1 MSVTNVT
8 CKIGDKEI
16 KFETGKLALQ
26 APGAVVVTSGDTNV
40 LVTTVANETVREG
53 IDFFPLTVDVE
64 ERMYSAGKIPGGFF
78 RREGRQ
84 TEKAILACRLI
95 DRPLRPSFKEGFR
108 CETQIIATVL
118 SVDNENEYD
127 VLALNAASLGLQL
140 AGVPLDSP
148 IGAVRMSLIND
159 NWVPQASNTEL
170 EDSVFDMVIAGNL
183 NEKGEVDIVMV
194 EAGASDNAFE
204 KIDAGSKAPSEE
216 LVADGIDSSK
226 QFISELIAA
235 QAELVSKNDV
245 PVTDW
250 PLVEDFSKELKS
262 DIEDSYKS
270 EVENITSITDRKER
284 SNKQSE
290 LEEQVV
296 EKYINEEEDN
306 TKAIKLAF
314 KSLVKNVVRD
324 RVISG
329 GERLDGRS
337 PTDIREISAEIGLL
351 PTVHGSSLF
360 LRGETQ
366 VLNVTTLGMG
376 RLEQMLDTIDTV
388 TSKRYMHHYNFPPY
402 STGEAYMMR
411 GPKRREIGHGALA
424 EKALV
429 PVIPTKI
436 DFPYTIRVVSEAIS
450 SNGSTSQAS
459 VCASSL
465 SLMAAGVPIREHVAG
480 IAMGLIS
487 KDENYVTLT
496 DILGAEDALGDMDFK
511 VAGTRNVITAL
522 QLDMKIEGLPSDVLR
537 KALNQAMDARHH
549 ILDIMEDTISTPAE
563 SLSGNAPRL
572 ETVELPKD
580 KIGEVIGPKGKNIR
594 KIEEETGVSVE
605 IDDDGILT
613 LGSTEEDSLAAAKE
627 MVMLIIDPPEV
638 EVDTD
643 YDGEVVSVATYG
655 AFINILPG
663 RDGLLHISKF
673 HSEKRVKNPENVLNI
688 GDKIKVHVDSIE
700 NGKVSLSLLE
710 DLDIPEE
717 SIDTGGGNRGNRD
730 SRPRRND
737 RSGRGNSGRGNSG
750 RGNSDRGNRSSRQ
763 SDDSSKRKRVSFE
776 DEFEKGI

>member
-1 MSVTNVT
+1 MSIDNV
-8 CKIGDKEI
+8 KVNIGNAEI
-16 KFETGKLALQ
+16 GFETGKLALQ
-26 APGAVVVTSGDTNV
+26 APGSVVVTSGDTTV
-40 LVTTVANETVREG
+40 LVTTVANKSVRDG

-95 DRPLRPSFKEGFR
+95 DRPLRPSFKDGFR

-127 VLALNAASLGLQL
+127 ILALNAASLGLQL
-140 AGVPLDSP
+140 AGVPLESAV
-148 IGAVRMSLIND
+148 GAVRMSLIND
-159 NWVPQASNTEL
+159 NWVVQATNTEL
-170 EDSVFDMVIAGNL
+170 EESVFDMVVAGSL
-183 NEKGEVDIVMV
+183 NPKGEIDIVMV
-194 EAGASDNAFE
+194 EAGATDNAFN
-204 KIDAGSKAPSEE
+204 KIDEGSAAPSENI
-216 LVADGIDSSK
+216 VADGIDMSK
-226 QFISELIAA
+226 EFIAKLIEA
-235 QAELVSKNDV
+235 QKELVAKRDV
-245 PVTDW
+245 PEIDW
-250 PLVEDFSKELKS
+250 PIVEDYSEELKS
-262 DIEDSYKS
+262 QISEAFGSDIEAAM
-270 EVENITSITDRKER
+270 VITDRAER
-284 SNKQSE
+284 SEKQSE
-290 LEEQVV
+290 LQELAV
-296 EKYINEEEDN
+296 EKFLDEEDDN

-314 KSLVKNVVRD
+314 KSIVKNTVRD
-324 RVISG
+324 RVLSG
-329 GERLDGRS
+329 GARLDGRT
-337 PTDIREISAEIGLL
+337 PTDIRNISAEINLL

-366 VLNVTTLGMG
+366 VLNVTTLGMS

-402 STGEAYMMR
+402 STGEAYPMR

-429 PVIPTKI
+429 PVIPPKV

-487 KDENYVTLT
+487 KDDTYVTLT

-522 QLDMKIEGLPSDVLR
+522 QLDMKIEGLPADVLR

-549 ILDIMEDTISTPAE
+549 ILDIMEDTIAEPAE

-572 ETVELPKD
+572 ETIELPKD
-580 KIGEVIGPKGKNIR
+580 KIGEVIGPKGKNIK
-594 KIEEETGVSVE
+594 KIEEETGCSVE

-613 LGSTEEDSLAAAKE
+613 LGSTEEEAIAAGKE
-627 MVMLIIDPPEV
+627 MVMLIIDPPEA
-638 EVDTD
+638 EVGAE

-655 AFINILPG
+655 AFVNILPG
-663 RDGLLHISKF
+663 RDGLLHVSKF
-673 HSEKRVKNPENVLNI
+673 HSTKRVNNTESVVTV
-688 GDKIKVHVDSIE
+688 GDKIKVKVDSIE
-700 NGKVSLSLLE
+700 NGKVSLSPVE
-710 DLDIPEE
+710 DLDVPDDAVSEGNNK
-717 SIDTGGGNRGNRD
+717 SNDRRPPRNRSNNRNNRGE
-730 SRPRRND
+730 RN
-737 RSGRGNSGRGNSG
+737 SKNSGK
-750 RGNSDRGNRSSRQ
+750 SSN
-763 SDDSSKRKRVSFE
+763 RKRVSFE
-776 DEFEKGI
+776 DDFEKGL

>member
-1 MSVTNVT
+1 MSIDNV
-8 CKIGDKEI
+8 KVNIGNAEI
-16 KFETGKLALQ
+16 GFETGKLALQ
-26 APGAVVVTSGDTNV
+26 APGSVVVTSGDTTV
-40 LVTTVANETVREG
+40 LVTTVANKSVRDG

-95 DRPLRPSFKEGFR
+95 DRPLRPSFKDGFR

-127 VLALNAASLGLQL
+127 ILALNAASLGLQL
-140 AGVPLDSP
+140 AGVPLESAV
-148 IGAVRMSLIND
+148 GAVRMSLIND
-159 NWVPQASNTEL
+159 NWVVQATNTEL
-170 EDSVFDMVIAGNL
+170 EESVFDMVVAGSL
-183 NEKGEVDIVMV
+183 NPKGEIDIVMV
-194 EAGASDNAFE
+194 EAGATDNAFN
-204 KIDAGSKAPSEE
+204 KIDEGSAAPSENI
-216 LVADGIDSSK
+216 VADGIDMSK
-226 QFISELIAA
+226 EFISKLIEA
-235 QAELVSKNDV
+235 QKELVSKRDV
-245 PVTDW
+245 PEIDW
-250 PLVEDFSKELKS
+250 PIIEDYSEELKS
-262 DIEDSYKS
+262 QISEAFGSDIEAAMAL
-270 EVENITSITDRKER
+270 TDRSER
-284 SNKQSE
+284 SEKQSE
-290 LEEQVV
+290 LEEQAV
-296 EKYINEEEDN
+296 EKFLDEEDDN

-314 KSLVKNVVRD
+314 KSIVKNTVRD
-324 RVISG
+324 RVLSG
-329 GERLDGRS
+329 GARLDGRT
-337 PTDIREISAEIGLL
+337 PTDIRNISAEINLL

-366 VLNVTTLGMG
+366 VLNVTTLGMS

-402 STGEAYMMR
+402 STGEAYPMR

-429 PVIPTKI
+429 PVIPPKV

-487 KDENYVTLT
+487 KDDTYVTLT

-522 QLDMKIEGLPSDVLR
+522 QLDMKIEGLPADVLR

-549 ILDIMEDTISTPAE
+549 ILDIMEDTIAEPAE

-572 ETVELPKD
+572 ETIELPKD
-580 KIGEVIGPKGKNIR
+580 KIGEVIGPKGKNIK
-594 KIEEETGVSVE
+594 KIEEETGCSVE

-613 LGSTEEDSLAAAKE
+613 LGSTEEEAIAAGKE
-627 MVMLIIDPPEV
+627 MVMLIIDPPEA
-638 EVDTD
+638 EVGAE

-655 AFINILPG
+655 AFI
-663 RDGLLHISKF
+663 
-673 HSEKRVKNPENVLNI
+673 
-688 GDKIKVHVDSIE
+688 
-700 NGKVSLSLLE
+700 LSL
-710 DLDIPEE
+710 IQSP
-717 SIDTGGGNRGNRD
+717 SPRD
-730 SRPRRND
+730 SR
-737 RSGRGNSGRGNSG
+737 
-750 RGNSDRGNRSSRQ
+750 
-763 SDDSSKRKRVSFE
+763 
-776 DEFEKGI
+776 

>member
-1 MSVTNVT
+1 MSIDNV
-8 CKIGDKEI
+8 KVNIGNAEI
-16 KFETGKLALQ
+16 GFETGKLALQ
-26 APGAVVVTSGDTNV
+26 APGSVVVTSGDTTV
-40 LVTTVANETVREG
+40 LVTTVANKSVRDG

-95 DRPLRPSFKEGFR
+95 DRPLRPSFKDGFR

-127 VLALNAASLGLQL
+127 ILALNAASLGLQL
-140 AGVPLDSP
+140 AGVPLESAV
-148 IGAVRMSLIND
+148 GAVRMSLIND
-159 NWVPQASNTEL
+159 NWVVQATNIEL
-170 EDSVFDMVIAGNL
+170 EESVFDMVVAGSL
-183 NEKGEVDIVMV
+183 NPKGEIDIVMV
-194 EAGASDNAFE
+194 EAGATDNAFN
-204 KIDAGSKAPSEE
+204 KIDEGSAAPTENI
-216 LVADGIDSSK
+216 VADGIDMSK
-226 QFISELIAA
+226 EFISKLIEA
-235 QAELVSKNDV
+235 QKELVAKRDV
-245 PVTDW
+245 PEIDW
-250 PLVEDFSKELKS
+250 PIIEDYSEELKS
-262 DIEDSYKS
+262 QISEAFGSDIE
-270 EVENITSITDRKER
+270 TAMAITDRSER
-284 SNKQSE
+284 SEKQSE
-290 LEEQVV
+290 LENQAV
-296 EKYINEEEDN
+296 EKFLDEEEDN

-314 KSLVKNVVRD
+314 KSIVKNTVRD
-324 RVISG
+324 RVLSG
-329 GERLDGRS
+329 GARLDGRT
-337 PTDIREISAEIGLL
+337 PTDIRNISAEINLL

-366 VLNVTTLGMG
+366 VLNVTTLGMS

-402 STGEAYMMR
+402 STGEAYPMR

-429 PVIPTKI
+429 PVVPPKV

-487 KDENYVTLT
+487 KDDTYVTLT

-522 QLDMKIEGLPSDVLR
+522 QLDMKIEGLPADVLR

-549 ILDIMEDTISTPAE
+549 ILDIMEDTISEPAE

-572 ETVELPKD
+572 ETIELPKD
-580 KIGEVIGPKGKNIR
+580 KIGEVIGPKGKNIK
-594 KIEEETGVSVE
+594 KIEEETGCSVE

-613 LGSTEEDSLAAAKE
+613 LGSTEEDAIAAGKE
-627 MVMLIIDPPEV
+627 MVMMIIDPPEAEVGV
-638 EVDTD
+638 E

-663 RDGLLHISKF
+663 RDGLLHVSKF
-673 HSEKRVKNPENVLNI
+673 HSSKRVNNTEAVVSV
-688 GDKIKVHVDSIE
+688 GDKIRVNVDSIE
-700 NGKVSLSLLE
+700 NGKVSLSPIE
-710 DLDIPEE
+710 DLEIPEE
-717 SIDTGGGNRGNRD
+717 AEGGESNNSRDRKPSRSRNGNRNGRDKKSDNRGKP
-730 SRPRRND
+730 SN
-737 RSGRGNSGRGNSG
+737 
-750 RGNSDRGNRSSRQ
+750 
-763 SDDSSKRKRVSFE
+763 RKRVSFE
-776 DEFEKGI
+776 DDFEKGI

>member
-1 MSVTNVT
+1 MSIDNV
-8 CKIGDKEI
+8 KVNIGNSEI
-16 KFETGKLALQ
+16 GFETGKLALQ
-26 APGAVVVTSGDTNV
+26 APGSVVVTSGDTTV
-40 LVTTVANETVREG
+40 LVTTVANKSVRDG

-95 DRPLRPSFKEGFR
+95 DRPLRPSFKDGFR

-127 VLALNAASLGLQL
+127 ILALNAASLGLQL
-140 AGVPLDSP
+140 AGVPLESAV
-148 IGAVRMSLIND
+148 GAVRMSLIND
-159 NWVPQASNTEL
+159 NWVVQATNSEL
-170 EDSVFDMVIAGNL
+170 EDSVFDMVVAGSL
-183 NEKGEVDIVMV
+183 NPKGEIDIVMV
-194 EAGASDNAFE
+194 EAGATDNAFA
-204 KIDAGSKAPSEE
+204 KIDEGSAAPSENI
-216 LVADGIDSSK
+216 VADGIDMSK
-226 QFISELIAA
+226 EFISKLIEA
-235 QAELVSKNDV
+235 QKELVAKRDV
-245 PVTDW
+245 PEVDW
-250 PLVEDFSKELKS
+250 PIIEDYSEELKS
-262 DIEDSYKS
+262 QISEAFGSDIE
-270 EVENITSITDRKER
+270 TAMAITDRSER
-284 SNKQSE
+284 SEKQSE
-290 LEEQVV
+290 LQELAV
-296 EKYINEEEDN
+296 EKFLDEEDDN

-314 KSLVKNVVRD
+314 KSIVKNTVRD
-324 RVISG
+324 RVLSG
-329 GERLDGRS
+329 GARLDGRT
-337 PTDIREISAEIGLL
+337 PTDIRNISAEINLL

-366 VLNVTTLGMG
+366 VLNVTTLGMS

-402 STGEAYMMR
+402 STGEAYPMR

-429 PVIPTKI
+429 PVIPPKV

-487 KDENYVTLT
+487 KDDTYVTLT

-522 QLDMKIEGLPSDVLR
+522 QLDMKIEGLPADVLR

-549 ILDIMEDTISTPAE
+549 ILDIMEDTIAEPAE

-572 ETVELPKD
+572 ETIDLPKD
-580 KIGEVIGPKGKNIR
+580 KIGEVIGPKGKNIK
-594 KIEEETGVSVE
+594 KIEEETGCSVE

-613 LGSTEEDSLAAAKE
+613 LGSTEEEAIAAGKE
-627 MVMLIIDPPEV
+627 MVMLIIDPPEA
-638 EVDTD
+638 EVGAE

-663 RDGLLHISKF
+663 RDGLLHVSRF
-673 HSEKRVKNPENVLNI
+673 HSSKRVNNTEAVVSV
-688 GDKIKVHVDSIE
+688 GDKIKVTVDSIE
-700 NGKVSLSLLE
+700 NGKVSLSPVE
-710 DLDIPEE
+710 DLEIPEE
-717 SIDTGGGNRGNRD
+717 AEGGDSKNSRDRKPSRSRNGNRNGRD
-730 SRPRRND
+730 KK
-737 RSGRGNSGRGNSG
+737 
-750 RGNSDRGNRSSRQ
+750 SDNGGKSSN
-763 SDDSSKRKRVSFE
+763 RKRVSFE
-776 DEFEKGI
+776 DEFEKGL

>member
-1 MSVTNVT
+1 MSIDNV
-8 CKIGDKEI
+8 KVSIGNSEI
-16 KFETGKLALQ
+16 VFETGKLALQ
-26 APGAVVVTSGDTNV
+26 APGSVVVTSGETNV
-40 LVTTVANETVREG
+40 LVTTVANKSVREG

-95 DRPLRPSFKEGFR
+95 DRPLRPSFKDGFR

-127 VLALNAASLGLQL
+127 ILALNAASLGLQL
-140 AGVPLDSP
+140 AGVPLESAV
-148 IGAVRMSLIND
+148 GAVRMSLIND
-159 NWVPQASNTEL
+159 NWVVQATNTEI
-170 EDSVFDMVIAGNL
+170 EESVFNMVVAGSL
-183 NEKGEVDIVMV
+183 NSKGEVDIVMV
-194 EAGASDNAFE
+194 EAGASDDAFE
-204 KIDAGSKAPSEE
+204 KIDNGSTAPSENI
-216 LVADGIDSSK
+216 VADGIDLSK
-226 QFISELIAA
+226 EHISKLIEA
-235 QAELVSKNDV
+235 QKELVSKRDI
-245 PVTDW
+245 PVVDW
-250 PLVEDFSKELKS
+250 PIVEDYPEELKTKIT
-262 DIEDSYKS
+262 DEYS
-270 EVENITSITDRKER
+270 EKVDSITALTDRSER
-284 SNKQSE
+284 SEKQSE
-290 LEEQVV
+290 LQDEVIQKFLDDET
-296 EKYINEEEDN
+296 DN

-314 KSLVKNVVRD
+314 KSLVKSTVRN
-324 RVISG
+324 RVLTG
-329 GERLDGRS
+329 GPRLDGRT
-337 PTDIREISAEIGLL
+337 PTDIRNISSEIDLL

-366 VLNVTTLGMG
+366 VLNVTTLGMS

-402 STGEAYMMR
+402 STGEAYPMR

-429 PVIPTKI
+429 PVIPPKI

-487 KDENYVTLT
+487 KDDSYVTLT

-537 KALNQAMDARHH
+537 GALNQAMDARHH
-549 ILDIMEDTISTPAE
+549 ILDIMEDTIAEPAE

-572 ETVELPKD
+572 ETIELPKD

-594 KIEEETGVSVE
+594 KIEEETGCSVE

-613 LGSTEEDSLAAAKE
+613 LGSTEEDAITAGKE
-627 MVMLIIDPPEV
+627 MVMLIIDPPEA
-638 EVDTD
+638 EVGAE

-655 AFINILPG
+655 AFVNILPG
-663 RDGLLHISKF
+663 RDGLLHVSKF
-673 HSEKRVKNPENVLNI
+673 HSSKRVKNTEAVVKN
-688 GDKIKVHVDSIE
+688 GDKIKVKVDSIE
-700 NGKVSLSLLE
+700 NGKVSLSPVE
-710 DLDIPEE
+710 DLDIPDDAVGE
-717 SIDTGGGNRGNRD
+717 SKGNSGDRKP
-730 SRPRRND
+730 SRPRN
-737 RSGRGNSGRGNSG
+737 
-750 RGNSDRGNRSSRQ
+750 GNRNNRSEKKTENNNKSSN
-763 SDDSSKRKRVSFE
+763 RKRVSFE
-776 DEFEKGI
+776 DEFEKGL

>member
-1 MSVTNVT
+1 MSIDNV
-8 CKIGDKEI
+8 KVNIGNAEI
-16 KFETGKLALQ
+16 GFETGKLALQ
-26 APGAVVVTSGDTNV
+26 APGSVVVTSGDTTV
-40 LVTTVANETVREG
+40 LVTTVANKSVRDG

-95 DRPLRPSFKEGFR
+95 DRPLRPSFKDGFR

-127 VLALNAASLGLQL
+127 ILALNAASLGLQL
-140 AGVPLDSP
+140 AGVPLESAV
-148 IGAVRMSLIND
+148 GAVRMSLIND
-159 NWVPQASNTEL
+159 NWVVQATNTEL
-170 EDSVFDMVIAGNL
+170 EESVFDMVVAGSL
-183 NEKGEVDIVMV
+183 NPKGEIDIVMV
-194 EAGASDNAFE
+194 EAGATDNAFN
-204 KIDAGSKAPSEE
+204 KIDEGSAAPSENI
-216 LVADGIDSSK
+216 VADGIDMSK
-226 QFISELIAA
+226 EFISKLIEA
-235 QAELVSKNDV
+235 QKELVAKRDV
-245 PVTDW
+245 PEIDW
-250 PLVEDFSKELKS
+250 PIVEDYSEELKS
-262 DIEDSYKS
+262 QISEAFGSDIEAAM
-270 EVENITSITDRKER
+270 VITDRAER
-284 SNKQSE
+284 SEKQSE
-290 LEEQVV
+290 LQELAV
-296 EKYINEEEDN
+296 EKFLDEEDDN

-314 KSLVKNVVRD
+314 KSIVKNTVRD
-324 RVISG
+324 RVLSG
-329 GERLDGRS
+329 GARLDGRT
-337 PTDIREISAEIGLL
+337 PTDIRNISAEINLL

-366 VLNVTTLGMG
+366 VLNVTTLGMS

-402 STGEAYMMR
+402 STGEAYPMR

-429 PVIPTKI
+429 PVIPPKV

-487 KDENYVTLT
+487 KDDTYVTLT

-522 QLDMKIEGLPSDVLR
+522 QLDMKIEGLPADVLR

-549 ILDIMEDTISTPAE
+549 ILDIMEDTIAEPAE

-572 ETVELPKD
+572 ETIELPKD
-580 KIGEVIGPKGKNIR
+580 KIGEVIGPKGKNIK
-594 KIEEETGVSVE
+594 KIEEETGCSVE

-613 LGSTEEDSLAAAKE
+613 LGSTEEEAIAAGKE
-627 MVMLIIDPPEV
+627 MVMLIIDPPEA
-638 EVDTD
+638 EVGAE

-655 AFINILPG
+655 AFVNILPG
-663 RDGLLHISKF
+663 RDGLLHVSKF
-673 HSEKRVKNPENVLNI
+673 HSTKRVNNTESVVTV
-688 GDKIKVHVDSIE
+688 GDQIKVNVDSSE
-700 NGKVSLSLLE
+700 NGKVSLSPVE
-710 DLDIPEE
+710 DLDVPDDAVSE
-717 SIDTGGGNRGNRD
+717 GNNK
-730 SRPRRND
+730 SND
-737 RSGRGNSGRGNSG
+737 RRPPRNRSNNRNNKGERNSKNSGK
-750 RGNSDRGNRSSRQ
+750 SSN
-763 SDDSSKRKRVSFE
+763 RKRVSFE
-776 DEFEKGI
+776 DDFEKGL

>member
-1 MSVTNVT
+1 MSIDNV
-8 CKIGDKEI
+8 KVNIGNAEI
-16 KFETGKLALQ
+16 GFETGKLALQ
-26 APGAVVVTSGDTNV
+26 APGSVVVTSGDTTV
-40 LVTTVANETVREG
+40 LVTTVANKSVRDG

-95 DRPLRPSFKEGFR
+95 DRPLRPSFKDGFR

-127 VLALNAASLGLQL
+127 ILALNAASLGLQL
-140 AGVPLDSP
+140 AGVPLESAV
-148 IGAVRMSLIND
+148 GAVRMSLIND
-159 NWVPQASNTEL
+159 NWVVQATNTEL
-170 EDSVFDMVIAGNL
+170 EESVFDMVVAGSL
-183 NEKGEVDIVMV
+183 NPKGEIDIVMV
-194 EAGASDNAFE
+194 EAGATDNAFN
-204 KIDAGSKAPSEE
+204 KIDEGSAAPSENI
-216 LVADGIDSSK
+216 VDDGIDKSK
-226 QFISELIAA
+226 EFISKLIEA
-235 QAELVSKNDV
+235 QKELVDQRDV
-245 PVTDW
+245 PEIDW
-250 PLVEDFSKELKS
+250 PIVEDYSEELKS
-262 DIEDSYKS
+262 QISDAFGSDIETA
-270 EVENITSITDRKER
+270 VALTDRSER
-284 SNKQSE
+284 SEKQSE
-290 LEEQVV
+290 LEELAV
-296 EKYINEEEDN
+296 EKFLDEEDDN

-314 KSLVKNVVRD
+314 KSIVKNTVRD
-324 RVISG
+324 RVLSG
-329 GERLDGRS
+329 GARLDGRT
-337 PTDIREISAEIGLL
+337 PTDIRNISAEINLL

-366 VLNVTTLGMG
+366 VLNVTTLGMS

-402 STGEAYMMR
+402 STGEAYPMR

-429 PVIPTKI
+429 PVIPPKV

-487 KDENYVTLT
+487 KDDTYVTLT

-522 QLDMKIEGLPSDVLR
+522 QLDMKIEGLPANVLR

-549 ILDIMEDTISTPAE
+549 ILDIMEDTIAEPAE

-572 ETVELPKD
+572 ETIELPKD
-580 KIGEVIGPKGKNIR
+580 KIGEVIGPKGKNIK
-594 KIEEETGVSVE
+594 KIEEETGCSVE

-613 LGSTEEDSLAAAKE
+613 LGSTEEEAIAAGKE
-627 MVMLIIDPPEV
+627 MVMLIIDPPEA
-638 EVDTD
+638 EVGAE

-655 AFINILPG
+655 AFVNILPG
-663 RDGLLHISKF
+663 RDGLLHVSKF
-673 HSEKRVKNPENVLNI
+673 HSTKRVNNTESVVTV
-688 GDKIKVHVDSIE
+688 GDKIKVKVDSIE
-700 NGKVSLSLLE
+700 NGKVSLSPVE
-710 DLDIPEE
+710 DLDIPDDAVSE
-717 SIDTGGGNRGNRD
+717 GNNK
-730 SRPRRND
+730 SND
-737 RSGRGNSGRGNSG
+737 RRPPRNRSNNRNNKGERNSKNSGK
-750 RGNSDRGNRSSRQ
+750 SSN
-763 SDDSSKRKRVSFE
+763 RKRVSFE
-776 DEFEKGI
+776 DDFEKGL

>member
-8 CKIGDKEI
+8 CKIGEKEI

-26 APGAVVVTSGDTNV
+26 APGAVVVTSGETNV

-95 DRPLRPSFKEGFR
+95 DRPLRPSFNDGFR

-127 VLALNAASLGLQL
+127 VLSLNAASLGLQL

-159 NWVPQASNTEL
+159 EWVVQATNTEM
-170 EDSVFDMVIAGNL
+170 EESVFDMVIAGNL

-194 EAGASDNAFE
+194 EAGASDDAFS
-204 KIDAGSKAPSEE
+204 KIDEGSKAPTEDI
-216 LVADGIDSSK
+216 VADGIDASK
-226 QFISELIAA
+226 EYIAELIKA
-235 QAELVSKNDV
+235 QAELVSQNEV
-245 PVTDW
+245 PSIDW
-250 PLVEDFSKELKS
+250 PSVEDFSKDLKS
-262 DIEDSYKS
+262 EIEESFKS
-270 EVENITSITDRKER
+270 EVEEVTSITDRKER
-284 SNKQSE
+284 SNAQSK
-290 LEEQVV
+290 LEATVLEQFL
-296 EKYINEEEDN
+296 NEEEDN
-306 TKAIKLAF
+306 TKPIQLAF
-314 KSLVKNVVRD
+314 KSVVKNVVRD

-329 GERLDGRS
+329 GNRLDGRS
-337 PTDIREISAEIGLL
+337 PTDIRDISAEINLL
-351 PTVHGSSLF
+351 PKVHGSSLF

-487 KDENYVTLT
+487 KDETYVTLT

-549 ILDIMEDTISTPAE
+549 ILDVMEDTISEPAE

-594 KIEEETGVSVE
+594 KIEDETGVSVE
-605 IDDDGILT
+605 IDDEGVLT
-613 LGSTEEDSLAAAKE
+613 LGSTEEESLIAAKE

-638 EVDTD
+638 EVGTD
-643 YDGEVVSVATYG
+643 YEGEVVNIATFG
-655 AFINILPG
+655 AFVNLLPG
-663 RDGLLHISKF
+663 KDGLLHISKF
-673 HSEKRVKNPENVLNI
+673 HSTKRVSDPEKVLEV
-688 GDKIKVHVDSIE
+688 GQKLMVHVDSVE
-700 NGKVSLSLLE
+700 KGRVSLSLKE
-710 DLDIPEE
+710 DLDVSGDDKSE
-717 SIDTGGGNRGNRD
+717 TKKQGNNRD
-730 SRPRRND
+730 
-737 RSGRGNSGRGNSG
+737 NSN
-750 RGNSDRGNRSSRQ
+750 N
-763 SDDSSKRKRVSFE
+763 DSSKNRKRVSFE
-776 DEFEKGI
+776 DDFEKGL

>member
-1 MSVTNVT
+1 MSIDNV
-8 CKIGDKEI
+8 KVDIGKAEI
-16 KFETGKLALQ
+16 GFETGKLALQ
-26 APGAVVVTSGDTNV
+26 APGSVVVTSGDTTV
-40 LVTTVANETVREG
+40 LVTTVANKSVRDG

-95 DRPLRPSFKEGFR
+95 DRPLRPSFKDGFR

-127 VLALNAASLGLQL
+127 ILALNAASLGLQL
-140 AGVPLDSP
+140 AGVPLESAV
-148 IGAVRMSLIND
+148 GAVRMSLIND
-159 NWVPQASNTEL
+159 NWVVQATNSEL
-170 EDSVFDMVIAGNL
+170 EDSVFDMVVAGSL
-183 NEKGEVDIVMV
+183 NPKGEIDIVMV
-194 EAGASDNAFE
+194 EAGATDNAFA
-204 KIDAGSKAPSEE
+204 KIDEGSAAPSENI
-216 LVADGIDSSK
+216 VADGIDMSK
-226 QFISELIAA
+226 EFISKLIEA
-235 QAELVSKNDV
+235 QKELVAKRDV
-245 PVTDW
+245 PEIDW
-250 PLVEDFSKELKS
+250 PIIEDYSEELKS
-262 DIEDSYKS
+262 QISEAFGSDIEAAMA
-270 EVENITSITDRKER
+270 ITDRAER
-284 SNKQSE
+284 SEKQSE
-290 LEEQVV
+290 LEELAV
-296 EKYINEEEDN
+296 KKFLDEEDDN

-314 KSLVKNVVRD
+314 KSIVKNTVRD
-324 RVISG
+324 RVLSG
-329 GERLDGRS
+329 GARLDGRT
-337 PTDIREISAEIGLL
+337 PTDIRNISAEINLL

-366 VLNVTTLGMG
+366 VLNVTTLGMS

-402 STGEAYMMR
+402 STGEAYPMR

-429 PVIPTKI
+429 PVIPPKV

-487 KDENYVTLT
+487 KDDTYVTLT

-522 QLDMKIEGLPSDVLR
+522 QLDMKIEGLPADVLR

-549 ILDIMEDTISTPAE
+549 ILDIMEDTIAEPAE

-572 ETVELPKD
+572 ETIELPKD
-580 KIGEVIGPKGKNIR
+580 KIGEVIGPKGKNIK
-594 KIEEETGVSVE
+594 KIEEETGCSVE

-613 LGSTEEDSLAAAKE
+613 LGSTEEEAIAAGKE
-627 MVMLIIDPPEV
+627 MVMLIIDPPEA
-638 EVDTD
+638 EVGAE

-663 RDGLLHISKF
+663 RDGLLHVSRF
-673 HSEKRVKNPENVLNI
+673 HSSKRVNNTEAVVSV
-688 GDKIKVHVDSIE
+688 GDKIKVTVDSIE
-700 NGKVSLSLLE
+700 NGKVSLSPVE
-710 DLDIPEE
+710 DLEIPEE
-717 SIDTGGGNRGNRD
+717 AEGGDSKNSRDRKPSRSRNGNRNGRD
-730 SRPRRND
+730 KK
-737 RSGRGNSGRGNSG
+737 
-750 RGNSDRGNRSSRQ
+750 SDNGGKSSN
-763 SDDSSKRKRVSFE
+763 RKRVSFE
-776 DEFEKGI
+776 DEFEKGL

>member
-1 MSVTNVT
+1 MSIDNV
-8 CKIGDKEI
+8 KVDIGKAEI
-16 KFETGKLALQ
+16 GFETGKLALQ
-26 APGAVVVTSGDTNV
+26 APGSVVVTSGDTTV
-40 LVTTVANETVREG
+40 LVTTVANKSVRDG

-95 DRPLRPSFKEGFR
+95 DRPLRPSFKDGFR

-127 VLALNAASLGLQL
+127 ILALNAASLGLQL
-140 AGVPLDSP
+140 AGVPLESAV
-148 IGAVRMSLIND
+148 GAVRMSLIND
-159 NWVPQASNTEL
+159 NWVVQATNSEL
-170 EDSVFDMVIAGNL
+170 EDSVFDMVVAGSL
-183 NEKGEVDIVMV
+183 NPKGEIDIVMV
-194 EAGASDNAFE
+194 EAGATDNAFA
-204 KIDAGSKAPSEE
+204 KIDEGSAAPSENI
-216 LVADGIDSSK
+216 VADGIDMSK
-226 QFISELIAA
+226 EFISKLIEA
-235 QAELVSKNDV
+235 QKELVAKRDV
-245 PVTDW
+245 PEIEW
-250 PLVEDFSKELKS
+250 PIIEDYSEELKS
-262 DIEDSYKS
+262 QISETFGSDIEAAMA
-270 EVENITSITDRKER
+270 ITDRAER
-284 SNKQSE
+284 SEKQSE
-290 LEEQVV
+290 LQEQAV
-296 EKYINEEEDN
+296 EKFLDEEDDN

-314 KSLVKNVVRD
+314 KSIIKNTVRD
-324 RVISG
+324 RVLSG
-329 GERLDGRS
+329 GARLDGRT
-337 PTDIREISAEIGLL
+337 PTDIRNISAEINLL

-366 VLNVTTLGMG
+366 VLNVTTLGMS

-402 STGEAYMMR
+402 STGEAYPMR

-429 PVIPTKI
+429 PVVPPKV

-487 KDENYVTLT
+487 KDDTYVTLT

-522 QLDMKIEGLPSDVLR
+522 QLDMKIEGLPADVLR

-549 ILDIMEDTISTPAE
+549 ILDIMEDTIAEPAE

-572 ETVELPKD
+572 ETIELPKD
-580 KIGEVIGPKGKNIR
+580 KIGEVIGPKGKNIK
-594 KIEEETGVSVE
+594 KIEEETGCSVE

-613 LGSTEEDSLAAAKE
+613 LGSTEEEAIAAGKE
-627 MVMLIIDPPEV
+627 MVMMIIDPPEA
-638 EVDTD
+638 EVGAE
-643 YDGEVVSVATYG
+643 YDGEIVSVATYG
-655 AFINILPG
+655 AFVNILPG
-663 RDGLLHISKF
+663 RDGLLHVSKF
-673 HSEKRVKNPENVLNI
+673 HSSKRVNNTEAVVSV
-688 GDKIKVHVDSIE
+688 GDKVKVKVDSIE
-700 NGKVSLSLLE
+700 NGKVSLSPVE
-710 DLDIPEE
+710 DLEVPDDAVGDGNNKSNDRRPPRNK
-717 SIDTGGGNRGNRD
+717 SNNRNNRGERKPKN
-730 SRPRRND
+730 
-737 RSGRGNSGRGNSG
+737 GGK
-750 RGNSDRGNRSSRQ
+750 SSN
-763 SDDSSKRKRVSFE
+763 RKRVSFE
-776 DEFEKGI
+776 DEFEKGL

>member
-1 MSVTNVT
+1 MSIDNV
-8 CKIGDKEI
+8 KVNIGNAEI
-16 KFETGKLALQ
+16 GFETGKLALE
-26 APGAVVVTSGDTNV
+26 APGSVVGTSGDTSV
-40 LVTTVANETVREG
+40 LVTTVANKSVRDG

-95 DRPLRPSFKEGFR
+95 DRPLRPSFKDGFR

-127 VLALNAASLGLQL
+127 ILALNAASLGLQL
-140 AGVPLDSP
+140 AGVPLESAV
-148 IGAVRMSLIND
+148 GAVRMSLIND
-159 NWVPQASNTEL
+159 NWVVQATNTEL
-170 EDSVFDMVIAGNL
+170 EESVFDMVVAGSL
-183 NEKGEVDIVMV
+183 NPKGEIDIVMV
-194 EAGASDNAFE
+194 EAGATDNAFN
-204 KIDAGSKAPSEE
+204 KIDEGSAAPSENI
-216 LVADGIDSSK
+216 VADGIDMSK
-226 QFISELIAA
+226 EFIAKLIEA
-235 QAELVSKNDV
+235 QKELVAKRDV
-245 PVTDW
+245 PEIDW
-250 PLVEDFSKELKS
+250 PIIDDYSEELKS
-262 DIEDSYKS
+262 QISETFGSDIEAAMA
-270 EVENITSITDRKER
+270 ITDRAER
-284 SNKQSE
+284 SEKQSE
-290 LEEQVV
+290 LQELAV
-296 EKYINEEEDN
+296 EKFLDEEDDN

-314 KSLVKNVVRD
+314 KSIVKNTVRD
-324 RVISG
+324 RVLSG
-329 GERLDGRS
+329 GARLDGRT
-337 PTDIREISAEIGLL
+337 PTDIRNITAEINLL

-366 VLNVTTLGMG
+366 VLNVTTLGMS

-402 STGEAYMMR
+402 STGEAYPMR

-429 PVIPTKI
+429 PVIPPKV

-487 KDENYVTLT
+487 KDDTYVTLT

-522 QLDMKIEGLPSDVLR
+522 QLDMKIEGLPADVLR

-549 ILDIMEDTISTPAE
+549 ILDIMEDTIAEPAE

-572 ETVELPKD
+572 ETIELPKD
-580 KIGEVIGPKGKNIR
+580 KIGEVIGPKGKNIK
-594 KIEEETGVSVE
+594 KIEEETGCSVE

-613 LGSTEEDSLAAAKE
+613 LGSTEEEAIAAGKE
-627 MVMLIIDPPEV
+627 MVMLIIDPPEA
-638 EVDTD
+638 EVGAE

-655 AFINILPG
+655 AFVNILPG
-663 RDGLLHISKF
+663 RDGLLHVSKF
-673 HSEKRVKNPENVLNI
+673 HSTKRVNNTESVVTV
-688 GDKIKVHVDSIE
+688 GDKIKVKVDSIE
-700 NGKVSLSLLE
+700 NGKVSLSPVE
-710 DLDIPEE
+710 DLDVPDDAVSEGNNK
-717 SIDTGGGNRGNRD
+717 SNDRRPPRNRSNNRNNRGE
-730 SRPRRND
+730 RN
-737 RSGRGNSGRGNSG
+737 SKNSGK
-750 RGNSDRGNRSSRQ
+750 SSN
-763 SDDSSKRKRVSFE
+763 RKRVSFE
-776 DEFEKGI
+776 DDFEKGL

>member
-1 MSVTNVT
+1 MSIDNV
-8 CKIGDKEI
+8 KVNIGNAEI
-16 KFETGKLALQ
+16 GFETGKLALQ
-26 APGAVVVTSGDTNV
+26 APGSVVVTSGDTTV
-40 LVTTVANETVREG
+40 LVTTVANKSVRDG

-95 DRPLRPSFKEGFR
+95 DRPLRPSFKDGFR

-127 VLALNAASLGLQL
+127 ILALNAASLGLQL
-140 AGVPLDSP
+140 AGVPLESAV
-148 IGAVRMSLIND
+148 GAVRMSLIND
-159 NWVPQASNTEL
+159 NWVVQATNTEL
-170 EDSVFDMVIAGNL
+170 EESVFDMVVAGSL
-183 NEKGEVDIVMV
+183 NPKGEIDIVMV
-194 EAGASDNAFE
+194 EAGATDNAFN
-204 KIDAGSKAPSEE
+204 KIDEGSAAPSENI
-216 LVADGIDSSK
+216 VADGIDMSK
-226 QFISELIAA
+226 EFIAKLIEA
-235 QAELVSKNDV
+235 QKELVAKRDV
-245 PVTDW
+245 PEIDW
-250 PLVEDFSKELKS
+250 PIIEDYSEELKS
-262 DIEDSYKS
+262 QISEAFGSDIE
-270 EVENITSITDRKER
+270 VAMAITDRAER
-284 SNKQSE
+284 SEKQSE
-290 LEEQVV
+290 LQEQAV
-296 EKYINEEEDN
+296 EKFLDEEDDN

-314 KSLVKNVVRD
+314 KSIVKNTVRD
-324 RVISG
+324 RVLSG
-329 GERLDGRS
+329 GARLDGRT
-337 PTDIREISAEIGLL
+337 PTDIRNISAEINLL

-366 VLNVTTLGMG
+366 VLNVTTLGMS

-402 STGEAYMMR
+402 STGEAYPMR

-429 PVIPTKI
+429 PVIPPKV

-487 KDENYVTLT
+487 KDDTYVTLT

-522 QLDMKIEGLPSDVLR
+522 QLDMKIEGLPADVLR
-537 KALNQAMDARHH
+537 EALNQAMDARHH
-549 ILDIMEDTISTPAE
+549 ILDIMEDTIAEPAE

-572 ETVELPKD
+572 ETIELPKD
-580 KIGEVIGPKGKNIR
+580 KIGEVIGPKGKNIK
-594 KIEEETGVSVE
+594 KIEEETGCSVE

-613 LGSTEEDSLAAAKE
+613 LGSTEEEAIAAGKE
-627 MVMLIIDPPEV
+627 MVMLIIDPPEA
-638 EVDTD
+638 EVGAE

-655 AFINILPG
+655 AFVNILPG
-663 RDGLLHISKF
+663 RDGLLHVSKF
-673 HSEKRVKNPENVLNI
+673 HSTKRVNNTESVVTV
-688 GDKIKVHVDSIE
+688 GDKIKVKVDSIE
-700 NGKVSLSLLE
+700 NGKVSLSPVE
-710 DLDIPEE
+710 DLDVPDDAVSEGNNK
-717 SIDTGGGNRGNRD
+717 SNDRRPPRNKSNNRNNRGEKN
-730 SRPRRND
+730 SK
-737 RSGRGNSGRGNSG
+737 NSGK
-750 RGNSDRGNRSSRQ
+750 SSN
-763 SDDSSKRKRVSFE
+763 RKRVSFE
-776 DEFEKGI
+776 DDFEKGL

>member
-1 MSVTNVT
+1 MSIDNV
-8 CKIGDKEI
+8 KVNIGNTEI
-16 KFETGKLALQ
+16 GFETGKLALQ
-26 APGAVVVTSGDTNV
+26 APGSVVVTSGDTTV
-40 LVTTVANETVREG
+40 LVTTVANKSVRDG

-95 DRPLRPSFKEGFR
+95 DRPLRPSFKDGFR

-127 VLALNAASLGLQL
+127 ILALNAASLGLQL
-140 AGVPLDSP
+140 AGVPLESAV
-148 IGAVRMSLIND
+148 GAVRMSLIND
-159 NWVPQASNTEL
+159 NWVVQATNTEL
-170 EDSVFDMVIAGNL
+170 EESVFDMVVAGSL
-183 NEKGEVDIVMV
+183 NPKGEIDIVMV
-194 EAGASDNAFE
+194 EAGATDNAFN
-204 KIDAGSKAPSEE
+204 KIDEGSAAPSENI
-216 LVADGIDSSK
+216 VADGIDMSK
-226 QFISELIAA
+226 EFIAKLIEA
-235 QAELVSKNDV
+235 QKELVAKRDV
-245 PVTDW
+245 PEIDW
-250 PLVEDFSKELKS
+250 PIVEDYSEELKS
-262 DIEDSYKS
+262 QISEAFGSDIEAAMAL
-270 EVENITSITDRKER
+270 TDRAER
-284 SNKQSE
+284 SEKQSE
-290 LEEQVV
+290 LQELAV
-296 EKYINEEEDN
+296 EKFLDEEDDN

-314 KSLVKNVVRD
+314 KSIVKNTVRD
-324 RVISG
+324 RVLSG
-329 GERLDGRS
+329 GARLDGRT
-337 PTDIREISAEIGLL
+337 PTDIRNISAEINLL

-366 VLNVTTLGMG
+366 VLNVTTLGMS

-402 STGEAYMMR
+402 STGEAYPMR

-429 PVIPTKI
+429 PVIPPKV

-487 KDENYVTLT
+487 KDDTYVTLT

-522 QLDMKIEGLPSDVLR
+522 QLDMKIEGLPANVLR

-549 ILDIMEDTISTPAE
+549 ILDIMEDTIAEPAE

-572 ETVELPKD
+572 ETIELPKD
-580 KIGEVIGPKGKNIR
+580 KIGEVIGPKGKNIK
-594 KIEEETGVSVE
+594 KIEEETGCSVE

-613 LGSTEEDSLAAAKE
+613 LGSTEEEAIAAGKE
-627 MVMLIIDPPEV
+627 MVMLIIDPPEA
-638 EVDTD
+638 EVGAE

-655 AFINILPG
+655 AFVNILPG
-663 RDGLLHISKF
+663 RDGLLHVSKF
-673 HSEKRVKNPENVLNI
+673 HSTKRVNNTESVVTV
-688 GDKIKVHVDSIE
+688 GDKIKVKVDSIE
-700 NGKVSLSLLE
+700 NGKVSLSPVE
-710 DLDIPEE
+710 DLDVPDDAVSEGNNK
-717 SIDTGGGNRGNRD
+717 SNDRRPPRNRSNNRNNRGE
-730 SRPRRND
+730 RN
-737 RSGRGNSGRGNSG
+737 SKNSGK
-750 RGNSDRGNRSSRQ
+750 SSN
-763 SDDSSKRKRVSFE
+763 RKRVSFE
-776 DEFEKGI
+776 DDFEKGL

>member
-1 MSVTNVT
+1 MSIDNV
-8 CKIGDKEI
+8 KVSIGNSEI
-16 KFETGKLALQ
+16 AFETGKLALQ
-26 APGAVVVTSGDTNV
+26 APGSVVVTSGDTNV
-40 LVTTVANETVREG
+40 LVTTVANKSVRDG

-95 DRPLRPSFKEGFR
+95 DRPLRPSFKDGFR

-127 VLALNAASLGLQL
+127 ILALNAASLGLQL
-140 AGVPLDSP
+140 AGVPLESAV
-148 IGAVRMSLIND
+148 GAVRMSLIND
-159 NWVPQASNTEL
+159 NWVVQATNTEI
-170 EDSVFDMVIAGNL
+170 EESVFDMVVAGSL
-183 NEKGEVDIVMV
+183 NTNGEVDIVMV
-194 EAGASDNAFE
+194 EAGASDDAFE
-204 KIDAGSKAPSEE
+204 KIDNGSTAPSESI
-216 LVADGIDSSK
+216 VADGIDLSK
-226 QFISELIAA
+226 EYIAKLIEA
-235 QAELVSKNDV
+235 QKELVSKRDI
-245 PVTDW
+245 PVVDW
-250 PLVEDFSKELKS
+250 PIVEDYSEELKTKITDEYS
-262 DIEDSYKS
+262 DKVD
-270 EVENITSITDRKER
+270 SITALTDRSER
-284 SNKQSE
+284 SEKQSE
-290 LEEQVV
+290 LQEEVI
-296 EKYINEEEDN
+296 EKFLDDEIDN

-314 KSLVKNVVRD
+314 KSLVKSTVRN
-324 RVISG
+324 RVLTG
-329 GERLDGRS
+329 GPRLDGRT
-337 PTDIREISAEIGLL
+337 PTDIRNISSEIDLL

-366 VLNVTTLGMG
+366 VLNVTTLGMS

-402 STGEAYMMR
+402 STGEAYPMR

-429 PVIPTKI
+429 PVIPPKI

-487 KDENYVTLT
+487 KDDTYVTLT

-537 KALNQAMDARHH
+537 GALNQAMDARHH
-549 ILDIMEDTISTPAE
+549 ILDIMEDTISEPAE

-572 ETVELPKD
+572 ETIELPKD

-594 KIEEETGVSVE
+594 KIEEETGCSVE

-613 LGSTEEDSLAAAKE
+613 LGSTEEDAITAGKE
-627 MVMLIIDPPEV
+627 MVMLIIDPPEA
-638 EVDTD
+638 EVGAE

-655 AFINILPG
+655 AFVNILPG
-663 RDGLLHISKF
+663 RDGLLHVSKF
-673 HSEKRVKNPENVLNI
+673 HSSKRVNNTEAVVKN
-688 GDKIKVHVDSIE
+688 GDKIKVKVDSIE
-700 NGKVSLSLLE
+700 NGKVSLSPVE
-710 DLDIPEE
+710 DLDIPDEAVGE
-717 SIDTGGGNRGNRD
+717 SKGKSGDRKP
-730 SRPRRND
+730 SRPRNGNRNN
-737 RSGRGNSGRGNSG
+737 RSGKKPENN
-750 RGNSDRGNRSSRQ
+750 NKSSN
-763 SDDSSKRKRVSFE
+763 RKRVSFE
-776 DEFEKGI
+776 DEFEKGL

>member
-64 ERMYSAGKIPGGFF
+64 ERMYAAGKIPGGFF

-183 NEKGEVDIVMV
+183 NDKGEVDIVMV

-235 QAELVSKNDV
+235 QAELVSKNEV
-245 PVTDW
+245 PVIDW
-250 PLVEDFSKELKS
+250 PLIEDFSKELKS

-270 EVENITSITDRKER
+270 EVENITSITDRTER

-306 TKAIKLAF
+306 TKAIQLAF

-329 GERLDGRS
+329 GPRLDGRS
-337 PTDIREISAEIGLL
+337 PTNIREISAEIGLL

-429 PVIPTKI
+429 PVIPNKI

-537 KALNQAMDARHH
+537 KALSQAMDARHH
-549 ILDIMEDTISTPAE
+549 ILDIMEDTISEPAE

-730 SRPRRND
+730 SRPKRND
-737 RSGRGNSGRGNSG
+737 RSGRGNSGK
-750 RGNSDRGNRSSRQ
+750 GNRSSRQ
-763 SDDSSKRKRVSFE
+763 SNDSSKRKRVSFE

>member
-1 MSVTNVT
+1 MSIDNV
-8 CKIGDKEI
+8 KVDIGKAEI
-16 KFETGKLALQ
+16 GFETGKLALQ
-26 APGAVVVTSGDTNV
+26 APGSVVVTSGDTTV
-40 LVTTVANETVREG
+40 LVTTVANKSVRDG

-95 DRPLRPSFKEGFR
+95 DRPLRPSFKDGFR

-127 VLALNAASLGLQL
+127 ILALNAASLGLQL
-140 AGVPLDSP
+140 AGVPLESAV
-148 IGAVRMSLIND
+148 GAVRMSLIND
-159 NWVPQASNTEL
+159 NWVVQATNSEL
-170 EDSVFDMVIAGNL
+170 EDSVFDMVVAGSL
-183 NEKGEVDIVMV
+183 NPKGEIDIVMV
-194 EAGASDNAFE
+194 EAGATDNAFA
-204 KIDAGSKAPSEE
+204 KIDEGSASPSENI
-216 LVADGIDSSK
+216 VADGIDMSK
-226 QFISELIAA
+226 EFISKLIEA
-235 QAELVSKNDV
+235 QKELVAKRDV
-245 PVTDW
+245 PEIDW
-250 PLVEDFSKELKS
+250 PIIEDYSEELKS
-262 DIEDSYKS
+262 QISEAFGSDIE
-270 EVENITSITDRKER
+270 TAMAITDRAER
-284 SNKQSE
+284 SEKQSE
-290 LEEQVV
+290 LQEQAV
-296 EKYINEEEDN
+296 EKFLDEEDDN

-314 KSLVKNVVRD
+314 KSIVKNTVRD
-324 RVISG
+324 RVLSG
-329 GERLDGRS
+329 GARLDGRT
-337 PTDIREISAEIGLL
+337 PTDIRNISAEINLL

-366 VLNVTTLGMG
+366 VLNVTTLGMS

-402 STGEAYMMR
+402 STGEAYPMR

-429 PVIPTKI
+429 PVVPPKV

-487 KDENYVTLT
+487 KDDTYVTLT

-522 QLDMKIEGLPSDVLR
+522 QLDMKIEGLPADVLR

-549 ILDIMEDTISTPAE
+549 ILDIMEDTIAEPAE

-572 ETVELPKD
+572 ETIELPKD
-580 KIGEVIGPKGKNIR
+580 KIGEVIGPKGKNIK
-594 KIEEETGVSVE
+594 KIEEETGCSVE

-613 LGSTEEDSLAAAKE
+613 LGSTEEEAIAAGKE
-627 MVMLIIDPPEV
+627 MVMMIIDPPEA
-638 EVDTD
+638 EVGAE
-643 YDGEVVSVATYG
+643 YDGEIVSVATYG
-655 AFINILPG
+655 AFVNILPG
-663 RDGLLHISKF
+663 RDGLLHVSKF
-673 HSEKRVKNPENVLNI
+673 HSSKRVNNTEAVVSV
-688 GDKIKVHVDSIE
+688 GDKVKVKVDSIE
-700 NGKVSLSLLE
+700 NGKVSLSPVE
-710 DLDIPEE
+710 DLEVPDDAVGDGNNKSNDRRPPRNK
-717 SIDTGGGNRGNRD
+717 SNNRNNRGERKPKN
-730 SRPRRND
+730 
-737 RSGRGNSGRGNSG
+737 GGK
-750 RGNSDRGNRSSRQ
+750 SSN
-763 SDDSSKRKRVSFE
+763 RKRVSFE
-776 DEFEKGI
+776 DEFEKGL

>member
-1 MSVTNVT
+1 MSIDNV
-8 CKIGDKEI
+8 KVNIGNSEI
-16 KFETGKLALQ
+16 GFETGKLALQ
-26 APGAVVVTSGDTNV
+26 APGSVVVTSGDTTV
-40 LVTTVANETVREG
+40 LVTTVANKSVRDG

-95 DRPLRPSFKEGFR
+95 DRPLRPSFKDGFR

-127 VLALNAASLGLQL
+127 ILALNAASLGLQL
-140 AGVPLDSP
+140 AGVPLESAV
-148 IGAVRMSLIND
+148 GAVRMSLIND
-159 NWVPQASNTEL
+159 NWVVQATNTEL
-170 EDSVFDMVIAGNL
+170 EESVFDMVVAGSL
-183 NEKGEVDIVMV
+183 NPKGEIDIVMV
-194 EAGASDNAFE
+194 EAGATDNAFN
-204 KIDAGSKAPSEE
+204 KIDEGSAAPSENI
-216 LVADGIDSSK
+216 VADGIDMSK
-226 QFISELIAA
+226 EFISKLIEA
-235 QAELVSKNDV
+235 QKELVAKRDV
-245 PVTDW
+245 PEIDW
-250 PLVEDFSKELKS
+250 PIIEDYPEELKS
-262 DIEDSYKS
+262 QIGEAFGSDIEAAMAL
-270 EVENITSITDRKER
+270 TDRSER
-284 SNKQSE
+284 SEKQSA
-290 LEEQVV
+290 LEEQAV
-296 EKYINEEEDN
+296 EKFLDVEDDN

-314 KSLVKNVVRD
+314 KSIVKNTVRD
-324 RVISG
+324 RVLSG
-329 GERLDGRS
+329 GARLDGRT
-337 PTDIREISAEIGLL
+337 PTDIRNISAEINLL

-366 VLNVTTLGMG
+366 VLNVTTLGMS

-402 STGEAYMMR
+402 STGEAYPMR

-429 PVIPTKI
+429 PVIPPKI

-487 KDENYVTLT
+487 KDDTYVTLT

-522 QLDMKIEGLPSDVLR
+522 QLDMKIEGLPADVLR

-549 ILDIMEDTISTPAE
+549 ILDIMEDTIAQPAE

-572 ETVELPKD
+572 ETIELPKD
-580 KIGEVIGPKGKNIR
+580 KIGEVIGPKGKNIK
-594 KIEEETGVSVE
+594 KIEEETGCSVE

-613 LGSTEEDSLAAAKE
+613 LGSTEEEAIAAGKE
-627 MVMLIIDPPEV
+627 MVMLIIDPPEA
-638 EVDTD
+638 EVGAQ

-663 RDGLLHISKF
+663 RDGLLHVSKF
-673 HSEKRVKNPENVLNI
+673 HSSKRVNNTEAVVSV
-688 GDKIKVHVDSIE
+688 GDKIKVNVDSIE
-700 NGKVSLSLLE
+700 NGKVSLSPVE
-710 DLDIPEE
+710 DLEIPEE
-717 SIDTGGGNRGNRD
+717 AEGGDSKSSRDRKPSRSRNGNRNGRD
-730 SRPRRND
+730 KK
-737 RSGRGNSGRGNSG
+737 
-750 RGNSDRGNRSSRQ
+750 SDNGGKSSN
-763 SDDSSKRKRVSFE
+763 RKRVSFE
-776 DEFEKGI
+776 DEFEKGL

>member
-1 MSVTNVT
+1 MSIDNV
-8 CKIGDKEI
+8 KVNIGNAEI
-16 KFETGKLALQ
+16 GFETGKLALQ
-26 APGAVVVTSGDTNV
+26 APGSVVVTSGDTTV
-40 LVTTVANETVREG
+40 LVTTVANKSVRDG

-95 DRPLRPSFKEGFR
+95 DRPLRPSFKDGFR

-127 VLALNAASLGLQL
+127 ILALNAASLGLQL
-140 AGVPLDSP
+140 AGVPLESAV
-148 IGAVRMSLIND
+148 GAVRMSLVND
-159 NWVPQASNTEL
+159 NWVVQATNTEL
-170 EDSVFDMVIAGNL
+170 EDSVFNMVVAGSL
-183 NEKGEVDIVMV
+183 NPKGEIDIVMV
-194 EAGASDNAFE
+194 EAGATDNAFE
-204 KIDAGSKAPSEE
+204 KIDEGSAAPSENI
-216 LVADGIDSSK
+216 VADGIDMSK
-226 QFISELIAA
+226 EFIAKLIEA
-235 QAELVSKNDV
+235 QKELVSKRDV
-245 PVTDW
+245 PEVDW
-250 PLVEDFSKELKS
+250 PIVEDYSEELKS
-262 DIEDSYKS
+262 QISETFGSDIET
-270 EVENITSITDRKER
+270 VMALTDRSER
-284 SNKQSE
+284 SDKQSK
-290 LEEQVV
+290 LEEQAV
-296 EKYINEEEDN
+296 EKFLDEEDDN

-314 KSLVKNVVRD
+314 KSIVKNTVRD
-324 RVISG
+324 RVLSG
-329 GERLDGRS
+329 GARLDGRT
-337 PTDIREISAEIGLL
+337 PTDIRNISAEINLL

-366 VLNVTTLGMG
+366 VLNITTLGMS

-402 STGEAYMMR
+402 STGEAYPMR

-429 PVIPTKI
+429 PVVPPKV

-487 KDENYVTLT
+487 KDDTYVTLT

-522 QLDMKIEGLPSDVLR
+522 QLDMKIEGLPADVLR

-549 ILDIMEDTISTPAE
+549 ILDIMEDTIAEPAE

-572 ETVELPKD
+572 ETIELPKD
-580 KIGEVIGPKGKNIR
+580 KIGEVIGPKGKNIK
-594 KIEEETGVSVE
+594 KIEEETGCSVE

-613 LGSTEEDSLAAAKE
+613 LGSTEEEAIAAGKE
-627 MVMLIIDPPEV
+627 MVMLIIDPPEA
-638 EVDTD
+638 EVGAE

-663 RDGLLHISKF
+663 RDGLLHVSKF
-673 HSEKRVKNPENVLNI
+673 HSSKRVNNTEAVVSV
-688 GDKIKVHVDSIE
+688 GDKIRVNVDSIE
-700 NGKVSLSLLE
+700 NGKVSLSPVE
-710 DLDIPEE
+710 DLEIPEE
-717 SIDTGGGNRGNRD
+717 AEGGESNNSRDRKPSRSRNGNKNGRDKKSDNRGK
-730 SRPRRND
+730 
-737 RSGRGNSGRGNSG
+737 
-750 RGNSDRGNRSSRQ
+750 SSN
-763 SDDSSKRKRVSFE
+763 RKRVSFE
-776 DEFEKGI
+776 DEFEKGL

>member
-1 MSVTNVT
+1 MSIDNV
-8 CKIGDKEI
+8 KVNIGNAEI
-16 KFETGKLALQ
+16 GFETGKLALQ
-26 APGAVVVTSGDTNV
+26 APGSVVVTSGDTTV
-40 LVTTVANETVREG
+40 LVTTVANKSVRDG

-95 DRPLRPSFKEGFR
+95 DRPLRPSFKDGFR

-127 VLALNAASLGLQL
+127 ILALNAASLGLQL
-140 AGVPLDSP
+140 AGVPLESAV
-148 IGAVRMSLIND
+148 GAVRMSLVND
-159 NWVPQASNTEL
+159 NWVVQATNTEL
-170 EDSVFDMVIAGNL
+170 EDSVFNMVVAGSL
-183 NEKGEVDIVMV
+183 NPKGEIDIVMV
-194 EAGASDNAFE
+194 EAGATDNAFE
-204 KIDAGSKAPSEE
+204 KIDEGSAAPSENI
-216 LVADGIDSSK
+216 VADGIDMSK
-226 QFISELIAA
+226 EFIAKLIEA
-235 QAELVSKNDV
+235 QKELVSKRDV
-245 PVTDW
+245 PEVDW
-250 PLVEDFSKELKS
+250 PIVEDYSEELKS
-262 DIEDSYKS
+262 QISEAFGSDIET
-270 EVENITSITDRKER
+270 VMALTDRSER
-284 SNKQSE
+284 SDKQSK
-290 LEEQVV
+290 LEEQAV
-296 EKYINEEEDN
+296 EKFLDEEDDN

-314 KSLVKNVVRD
+314 KSIVKNTVRD
-324 RVISG
+324 RVLSG
-329 GERLDGRS
+329 GARLDGRT
-337 PTDIREISAEIGLL
+337 PTDIRNISAEINLL

-366 VLNVTTLGMG
+366 VLNITTLGMS

-402 STGEAYMMR
+402 STGEAYPMR

-429 PVIPTKI
+429 PVVPPKV

-487 KDENYVTLT
+487 KDDTYVTLT

-522 QLDMKIEGLPSDVLR
+522 QLDMKIEGLPADVLR

-549 ILDIMEDTISTPAE
+549 ILDIMEDTIAEPAE

-572 ETVELPKD
+572 ETIELPKD
-580 KIGEVIGPKGKNIR
+580 KIGEVIGPKGKNIK
-594 KIEEETGVSVE
+594 KIEEETGCSVE

-613 LGSTEEDSLAAAKE
+613 LGSTEEEAIAAGKE
-627 MVMLIIDPPEV
+627 MVMLIIDPPEA
-638 EVDTD
+638 EVGAE

-663 RDGLLHISKF
+663 RDGLLHVSKF
-673 HSEKRVKNPENVLNI
+673 HSSKRVNNTEAVVSV
-688 GDKIKVHVDSIE
+688 GDKIRVNVDSIE
-700 NGKVSLSLLE
+700 NGKVSLSPVE
-710 DLDIPEE
+710 DLEIPEE
-717 SIDTGGGNRGNRD
+717 AEGGESNNSRDKKPSRSRNGNKNGRDKKSDNRGK
-730 SRPRRND
+730 
-737 RSGRGNSGRGNSG
+737 
-750 RGNSDRGNRSSRQ
+750 SSN
-763 SDDSSKRKRVSFE
+763 RKRVSFE
-776 DEFEKGI
+776 DEFEKGL

>member
-1 MSVTNVT
+1 MSIDNV
-8 CKIGDKEI
+8 KVNIGNAEI
-16 KFETGKLALQ
+16 GFETGKLALQ
-26 APGAVVVTSGDTNV
+26 APGSVVVTSGDTTV
-40 LVTTVANETVREG
+40 LVTTVANKSVRDG

-95 DRPLRPSFKEGFR
+95 DRPLRPSFKDGFR

-127 VLALNAASLGLQL
+127 ILALNAASLGLQL
-140 AGVPLDSP
+140 AGVPLESAV
-148 IGAVRMSLIND
+148 GAVRMSLIND
-159 NWVPQASNTEL
+159 NWVVQATNTEL
-170 EDSVFDMVIAGNL
+170 EESVFDMVVAGSL
-183 NEKGEVDIVMV
+183 NPKGEIDIVMV
-194 EAGASDNAFE
+194 EAGATDNAFN
-204 KIDAGSKAPSEE
+204 KIDEGSAAPSENT
-216 LVADGIDSSK
+216 VADGIDMSK
-226 QFISELIAA
+226 EFISKLIEA
-235 QAELVSKNDV
+235 QKELVAKRDV
-245 PVTDW
+245 PEVDW
-250 PLVEDFSKELKS
+250 PIIEDFSEELKS
-262 DIEDSYKS
+262 QISEAFGSDIE
-270 EVENITSITDRKER
+270 TAMAITDRSER
-284 SNKQSE
+284 SEKQSA
-290 LEEQVV
+290 LEEQAV
-296 EKYINEEEDN
+296 EKFLDEEDDN

-314 KSLVKNVVRD
+314 KSIVKNTVRD
-324 RVISG
+324 RVLSG
-329 GERLDGRS
+329 GARLDGRT
-337 PTDIREISAEIGLL
+337 PTDIRNISAEINLL

-366 VLNVTTLGMG
+366 VLNVTTLGMS

-402 STGEAYMMR
+402 STGEAYPMR

-429 PVIPTKI
+429 PVIPPKV

-487 KDENYVTLT
+487 KDDSYVTLT

-522 QLDMKIEGLPSDVLR
+522 QLDMKIEGLPADVLR

-549 ILDIMEDTISTPAE
+549 ILDIMEDTIAEPAE

-572 ETVELPKD
+572 ETIELPKD
-580 KIGEVIGPKGKNIR
+580 KIGEVIGPKGKNIK
-594 KIEEETGVSVE
+594 KIEEETGCSVE

-613 LGSTEEDSLAAAKE
+613 LGSTEEEAIAAGKE
-627 MVMLIIDPPEV
+627 MVMLIIDPPEA
-638 EVDTD
+638 EVGAQ

-663 RDGLLHISKF
+663 RDGLLHVSKF
-673 HSEKRVKNPENVLNI
+673 HSSKRVNNTEAVVSV
-688 GDKIKVHVDSIE
+688 GDKIKVNVDSIE
-700 NGKVSLSLLE
+700 NGKVSLSPVE
-710 DLDIPEE
+710 DLEIPEE
-717 SIDTGGGNRGNRD
+717 AEGGDSKNSRDRKPSRSRNGNRNGRD
-730 SRPRRND
+730 KK
-737 RSGRGNSGRGNSG
+737 
-750 RGNSDRGNRSSRQ
+750 SDNGGKSSN
-763 SDDSSKRKRVSFE
+763 RKRVSFE
-776 DEFEKGI
+776 DEFEKGL

>member
-1 MSVTNVT
+1 MSIDNV
-8 CKIGDKEI
+8 KVSIGNSEI
-16 KFETGKLALQ
+16 AFETGKLALQ
-26 APGAVVVTSGDTNV
+26 APGSVVVTSGDTNV
-40 LVTTVANETVREG
+40 LVTTVANKSVRDG

-95 DRPLRPSFKEGFR
+95 DRPLRPSFKDGFR

-127 VLALNAASLGLQL
+127 ILALNAASLGLQL
-140 AGVPLDSP
+140 AGVPLESAV
-148 IGAVRMSLIND
+148 GAVRMSLIND
-159 NWVPQASNTEL
+159 NWVVQATNTEI
-170 EDSVFDMVIAGNL
+170 EESVFDMVVAGSL
-183 NEKGEVDIVMV
+183 NTNGEVDIVMV
-194 EAGASDNAFE
+194 EAGASDDAFE
-204 KIDAGSKAPSEE
+204 KIDNGSTAPSESI
-216 LVADGIDSSK
+216 VADGIDLSK
-226 QFISELIAA
+226 EYIAKLIEA
-235 QAELVSKNDV
+235 QKELVSKRDIPIV
-245 PVTDW
+245 DW
-250 PLVEDFSKELKS
+250 PIVEDYSEELKTKITDEYS
-262 DIEDSYKS
+262 DKVD
-270 EVENITSITDRKER
+270 SITALTDRSER
-284 SNKQSE
+284 SEKQSE
-290 LEEQVV
+290 LQEEVI
-296 EKYINEEEDN
+296 EKFLDDEIDN

-314 KSLVKNVVRD
+314 KSLVKSTVRN
-324 RVISG
+324 RVLTG
-329 GERLDGRS
+329 GPRLDGRT
-337 PTDIREISAEIGLL
+337 PTDIRNISSEIDLL

-366 VLNVTTLGMG
+366 VLNVTTLGMS

-402 STGEAYMMR
+402 STGEAYPMR

-429 PVIPTKI
+429 PVIPPKI

-487 KDENYVTLT
+487 KDDTYVTLT

-537 KALNQAMDARHH
+537 GALNQAMDARHH
-549 ILDIMEDTISTPAE
+549 ILDIMEDTISEPAE

-572 ETVELPKD
+572 ETIELPKD

-594 KIEEETGVSVE
+594 KIEEETGCSVE

-613 LGSTEEDSLAAAKE
+613 LGSTEEDAITAGKE
-627 MVMLIIDPPEV
+627 MVMLIIDPPEA
-638 EVDTD
+638 EVGAE

-655 AFINILPG
+655 AFVNILPG
-663 RDGLLHISKF
+663 RDGLLHVSKF
-673 HSEKRVKNPENVLNI
+673 HSTKRVNNTEAVVKN
-688 GDKIKVHVDSIE
+688 GDKIKVKVDSIE
-700 NGKVSLSLLE
+700 NGKVSLSPVE
-710 DLDIPEE
+710 DLDIPDDAVGE
-717 SIDTGGGNRGNRD
+717 SKGKSGDRKP
-730 SRPRRND
+730 SRPRNNNRN
-737 RSGRGNSGRGNSG
+737 
-750 RGNSDRGNRSSRQ
+750 NRS
-763 SDDSSKRKRVSFE
+763 DKKTENNNKSSNRKRVSFE
-776 DEFEKGI
+776 DEFEKGL

>member
-1 MSVTNVT
+1 MVKQ
-8 CKIGDKEI
+8 KIG
-16 KFETGKLALQ
+16 FETGKLALQ
-26 APGAVVVTSGDTNV
+26 APGSVVVTSGDTTV
-40 LVTTVANETVREG
+40 LVTTVANKSVRDG

-95 DRPLRPSFKEGFR
+95 DRPLRPSFKDGFR

-127 VLALNAASLGLQL
+127 ILALNAASLGLQL
-140 AGVPLDSP
+140 AGVPLESAV
-148 IGAVRMSLIND
+148 GAVRMSLIND
-159 NWVPQASNTEL
+159 NWVVQATNSEL
-170 EDSVFDMVIAGNL
+170 EDSVFDMVVAGSL
-183 NEKGEVDIVMV
+183 NPKGEIDIVMV
-194 EAGASDNAFE
+194 EAGATDNAFA
-204 KIDAGSKAPSEE
+204 KIDEGSAAPSENI
-216 LVADGIDSSK
+216 VADGIDMSK
-226 QFISELIAA
+226 EYIAKLIEA
-235 QAELVSKNDV
+235 QKELVAKRDV
-245 PVTDW
+245 PEIDW
-250 PLVEDFSKELKS
+250 PIIEDYSEELKS
-262 DIEDSYKS
+262 QISEAFGSDIEAAMA
-270 EVENITSITDRKER
+270 ITDRAER
-284 SNKQSE
+284 SEKQSE
-290 LEEQVV
+290 LQEQAV
-296 EKYINEEEDN
+296 EKFLDEEDDN

-314 KSLVKNVVRD
+314 KSIVKNTVRD
-324 RVISG
+324 RVLSG
-329 GERLDGRS
+329 GARLDGRT
-337 PTDIREISAEIGLL
+337 PTDIRNISAEINLL

-366 VLNVTTLGMG
+366 VLNVTTLGMS

-402 STGEAYMMR
+402 STGEAYPMR

-429 PVIPTKI
+429 PVVPPKV

-487 KDENYVTLT
+487 KDDTYVTLT

-522 QLDMKIEGLPSDVLR
+522 QLDMKIEGLPADVLR

-549 ILDIMEDTISTPAE
+549 ILDIMEDTIAEPAE

-572 ETVELPKD
+572 ETIELPKD
-580 KIGEVIGPKGKNIR
+580 KIGEVIGPKGKNIK
-594 KIEEETGVSVE
+594 KIEEETGCSVE

-613 LGSTEEDSLAAAKE
+613 LGSTEEEAIAAGKE
-627 MVMLIIDPPEV
+627 MVMMIIDPPEA
-638 EVDTD
+638 EVGAE
-643 YDGEVVSVATYG
+643 YDGEIVSVATYG
-655 AFINILPG
+655 AFVNILPG
-663 RDGLLHISKF
+663 RDGLLHVSKF
-673 HSEKRVKNPENVLNI
+673 HSSKRVNNTEAVVSV
-688 GDKIKVHVDSIE
+688 GDKVKVKVDSIE
-700 NGKVSLSLLE
+700 NGKVSLSPVE
-710 DLDIPEE
+710 DLEVPDDAVGDGNNKSNDRRPPRNK
-717 SIDTGGGNRGNRD
+717 SNNRNNRGERKPKN
-730 SRPRRND
+730 
-737 RSGRGNSGRGNSG
+737 GGK
-750 RGNSDRGNRSSRQ
+750 SSN
-763 SDDSSKRKRVSFE
+763 RKRVSFE
-776 DEFEKGI
+776 DEFEKGL

>member
-1 MSVTNVT
+1 MSIDNV
-8 CKIGDKEI
+8 KVNIGNAEI
-16 KFETGKLALQ
+16 GFETGKLALQ
-26 APGAVVVTSGDTNV
+26 APGSVVATSGDTTV
-40 LVTTVANETVREG
+40 LVTTVANKSVRDG

-95 DRPLRPSFKEGFR
+95 DRPLRPSFKDGFR

-127 VLALNAASLGLQL
+127 ILALNAASLGLQL
-140 AGVPLDSP
+140 AGVPLESAV
-148 IGAVRMSLIND
+148 GAVRMSLIND
-159 NWVPQASNTEL
+159 NWVVQATNTEL
-170 EDSVFDMVIAGNL
+170 EESVFDMVVAGSL
-183 NEKGEVDIVMV
+183 NPKGEIDIVMV
-194 EAGASDNAFE
+194 EAGATDNAFN
-204 KIDAGSKAPSEE
+204 KIDEGSAAPSENI
-216 LVADGIDSSK
+216 VADGIDMSK
-226 QFISELIAA
+226 EFIAKLIEA
-235 QAELVSKNDV
+235 QKELVAKRDV
-245 PVTDW
+245 PEIDW
-250 PLVEDFSKELKS
+250 PIIEDYSEELKS
-262 DIEDSYKS
+262 QISEAFGSDIEAAMA
-270 EVENITSITDRKER
+270 ITDRAER
-284 SNKQSE
+284 SEKQSE
-290 LEEQVV
+290 LQEQAV
-296 EKYINEEEDN
+296 EKFLDEEDDN

-314 KSLVKNVVRD
+314 KSIIKNTVRD
-324 RVISG
+324 RVLSG
-329 GERLDGRS
+329 GARLDGRT
-337 PTDIREISAEIGLL
+337 PTDIRNISAEINLL

-366 VLNVTTLGMG
+366 VLNVTTLGMS

-402 STGEAYMMR
+402 STGEAYPMR

-429 PVIPTKI
+429 PVIPPKV

-487 KDENYVTLT
+487 KDDTYVTLT

-522 QLDMKIEGLPSDVLR
+522 QLDMKIEGLPADVLR

-549 ILDIMEDTISTPAE
+549 ILDIMEDTIAEPAE

-572 ETVELPKD
+572 ETIELPKD
-580 KIGEVIGPKGKNIR
+580 KIGEVIGPKGKNIK
-594 KIEEETGVSVE
+594 KIEEETGCSVE

-613 LGSTEEDSLAAAKE
+613 LGSTEEEAIAAGKE
-627 MVMLIIDPPEV
+627 MVMLIIDPPEA
-638 EVDTD
+638 EVGAE

-655 AFINILPG
+655 AFVNILPG
-663 RDGLLHISKF
+663 RDGLLHVSKF
-673 HSEKRVKNPENVLNI
+673 HSTKRVNNTESVVTV
-688 GDKIKVHVDSIE
+688 GDKIKVKVDSIE
-700 NGKVSLSLLE
+700 NGKVSLSPVE
-710 DLDIPEE
+710 DLDVPDDAVSEGNNK
-717 SIDTGGGNRGNRD
+717 SNDRRPPRNRSNNRNNRGE
-730 SRPRRND
+730 RN
-737 RSGRGNSGRGNSG
+737 SKNSGK
-750 RGNSDRGNRSSRQ
+750 SSN
-763 SDDSSKRKRVSFE
+763 RKRVSFE
-776 DEFEKGI
+776 DDFEKGL

>member
-1 MSVTNVT
+1 MSIDNV
-8 CKIGDKEI
+8 KVSIGNSDI
-16 KFETGKLALQ
+16 AFETGKLALQ
-26 APGAVVVTSGDTNV
+26 APGSVLVTSGETNV
-40 LVTTVANETVREG
+40 LVTTVANKSVRDG

-95 DRPLRPSFKEGFR
+95 DRPLRPSFKDGFR

-127 VLALNAASLGLQL
+127 ILALNAASLGLQL
-140 AGVPLDSP
+140 AGVPLESAV
-148 IGAVRMSLIND
+148 GAVRMSLIND
-159 NWVPQASNTEL
+159 TWIAQATNTEL
-170 EDSVFDMVIAGNL
+170 EESVFDMVVAGSL
-183 NEKGEVDIVMV
+183 NSKGEVDIVMV
-194 EAGASDNAFE
+194 EAGASDDAFE
-204 KIDAGSKAPSEE
+204 KIDNGSTAPSENI
-216 LVADGIDSSK
+216 VADGIDLSK
-226 QFISELIAA
+226 EYIAKLIEA
-235 QAELVSKNDV
+235 QKELVSKRDI
-245 PVTDW
+245 PVVDW
-250 PLVEDFSKELKS
+250 PIVEDYSDELKAK
-262 DIEDSYKS
+262 ITEEYS
-270 EVENITSITDRKER
+270 EKVDSITALTDRSER
-284 SNKQSE
+284 SEKQSE
-290 LEEQVV
+290 LQDEVI
-296 EKYINEEEDN
+296 EKFLDDETDN

-314 KSLVKNVVRD
+314 KSLVKSTVRN
-324 RVISG
+324 RVLTG
-329 GERLDGRS
+329 GPRLDGRT
-337 PTDIREISAEIGLL
+337 PTDIRNISSEINLL

-366 VLNVTTLGMG
+366 VLNVTTLGMS

-402 STGEAYMMR
+402 STGEAYPMR

-429 PVIPTKI
+429 PVIPPKI

-487 KDENYVTLT
+487 NDDTYVTLT

-537 KALNQAMDARHH
+537 GALNQAMDARHH
-549 ILDIMEDTISTPAE
+549 ILDIMEDTIAEPAE
-563 SLSGNAPRL
+563 NLSGNAPRL
-572 ETVELPKD
+572 ETIELPKD

-594 KIEEETGVSVE
+594 KIEEETGCSVE
-605 IDDDGILT
+605 IDDEGILT
-613 LGSTEEDSLAAAKE
+613 LGSTEEEAIAAGKE
-627 MVMLIIDPPEV
+627 MVMLIIDPPEA
-638 EVDTD
+638 EVGAE

-655 AFINILPG
+655 AFVNILPG
-663 RDGLLHISKF
+663 RDGLLHVSKF
-673 HSEKRVKNPENVLNI
+673 HSTKRVNNTEAVVKN
-688 GDKIKVHVDSIE
+688 GDKIKVKVDSIE
-700 NGKVSLSLLE
+700 NGKVSLSPVE
-710 DLDIPEE
+710 DLDIPDDAVGE
-717 SIDTGGGNRGNRD
+717 SKGKSGDRKP
-730 SRPRRND
+730 SRPRNNNRN
-737 RSGRGNSGRGNSG
+737 
-750 RGNSDRGNRSSRQ
+750 NRS
-763 SDDSSKRKRVSFE
+763 DKKTENNNKSSNRKRVSFE
-776 DEFEKGI
+776 DEFEKGL

>member
-1 MSVTNVT
+1 MSIDNV
-8 CKIGDKEI
+8 KVDIGKAEI
-16 KFETGKLALQ
+16 GFETGKLALQ
-26 APGAVVVTSGDTNV
+26 APGSVVVTSGDTTV
-40 LVTTVANETVREG
+40 LVTTVANKSVRDG

-95 DRPLRPSFKEGFR
+95 DRPLRPSFKDGFR

-127 VLALNAASLGLQL
+127 ILALNAASLGLQL
-140 AGVPLDSP
+140 EGVPLESAV
-148 IGAVRMSLIND
+148 GAVRMSLIND
-159 NWVPQASNTEL
+159 NWVVQATNSEL
-170 EDSVFDMVIAGNL
+170 EDSVFDMVVAGSL
-183 NEKGEVDIVMV
+183 NPKGEIDIVMV
-194 EAGASDNAFE
+194 EAGATDNAFA
-204 KIDAGSKAPSEE
+204 KIDEGSAAPSENI
-216 LVADGIDSSK
+216 VADGIDMSK
-226 QFISELIAA
+226 EFISKLIEA
-235 QAELVSKNDV
+235 QKELVAKRDV
-245 PVTDW
+245 PEIDW
-250 PLVEDFSKELKS
+250 PIIEDYSDELKS
-262 DIEDSYKS
+262 QISEAFGSDIE
-270 EVENITSITDRKER
+270 TAMAITDRAER
-284 SNKQSE
+284 SEKQSE
-290 LEEQVV
+290 LQEQAV
-296 EKYINEEEDN
+296 EKFLDEEDDN

-314 KSLVKNVVRD
+314 KSIVKNTVRD
-324 RVISG
+324 RVLSG
-329 GERLDGRS
+329 GARLDGRT
-337 PTDIREISAEIGLL
+337 PTDIRNISAEINLL

-366 VLNVTTLGMG
+366 VLNVATLGMS

-402 STGEAYMMR
+402 STGEAYPMR

-429 PVIPTKI
+429 PVVPPKV

-487 KDENYVTLT
+487 KDDTYVTLT

-522 QLDMKIEGLPSDVLR
+522 QLDMKIEGLPADVLR

-549 ILDIMEDTISTPAE
+549 ILDIMEDTIAEPAE

-572 ETVELPKD
+572 ETIELPKD
-580 KIGEVIGPKGKNIR
+580 KIGEVIGPKGKNIK
-594 KIEEETGVSVE
+594 KIEEETGCSVE

-613 LGSTEEDSLAAAKE
+613 LGSTEEEAIAAGKE
-627 MVMLIIDPPEV
+627 MVMMIIDPPEA
-638 EVDTD
+638 EVGAE
-643 YDGEVVSVATYG
+643 YDGEIVSVATYG
-655 AFINILPG
+655 AFVNILPG
-663 RDGLLHISKF
+663 RDGLLHVSKF
-673 HSEKRVKNPENVLNI
+673 HSSKRVNNTEAVVSV
-688 GDKIKVHVDSIE
+688 GDKVKVKVDSIE
-700 NGKVSLSLLE
+700 NGKVSLSPVE
-710 DLDIPEE
+710 DFEVPDDAVGDGNNKSNDRRSPRNK
-717 SIDTGGGNRGNRD
+717 SNNRNNRGERKPKN
-730 SRPRRND
+730 
-737 RSGRGNSGRGNSG
+737 GGK
-750 RGNSDRGNRSSRQ
+750 SSN
-763 SDDSSKRKRVSFE
+763 RKRVSFE
-776 DEFEKGI
+776 DEFEKGL

>member
-1 MSVTNVT
+1 M
-8 CKIGDKEI
+8 
-16 KFETGKLALQ
+16 
-26 APGAVVVTSGDTNV
+26 
-40 LVTTVANETVREG
+40 TTVANKSVRDG

-95 DRPLRPSFKEGFR
+95 DRPLRPSFKDGFR

-127 VLALNAASLGLQL
+127 ILALNAASLGLQL
-140 AGVPLDSP
+140 AGVPLESAV
-148 IGAVRMSLIND
+148 GAVRMSLIND
-159 NWVPQASNTEL
+159 NWVVQATNSEL
-170 EDSVFDMVIAGNL
+170 EDSVFDMVVAGSL
-183 NEKGEVDIVMV
+183 NPKGEIDIVMV
-194 EAGASDNAFE
+194 EAGATDNAFA
-204 KIDAGSKAPSEE
+204 KIDEGSAAPSENI
-216 LVADGIDSSK
+216 VADGIDMSK
-226 QFISELIAA
+226 EFILKLSEA
-235 QAELVSKNDV
+235 QKELVAKRDV
-245 PVTDW
+245 PEVDW
-250 PLVEDFSKELKS
+250 PIIEDYSEELKS
-262 DIEDSYKS
+262 QISEVFGSDIE
-270 EVENITSITDRKER
+270 TAMALTDRSER
-284 SNKQSE
+284 SEKQSE
-290 LEEQVV
+290 LQELAV
-296 EKYINEEEDN
+296 EKFLDEEDDN

-314 KSLVKNVVRD
+314 KSIVKNTVRD
-324 RVISG
+324 RVLSG
-329 GERLDGRS
+329 GARLDGRT
-337 PTDIREISAEIGLL
+337 PTDIRNISAEINLL

-366 VLNVTTLGMG
+366 VLNVTTLGMS

-402 STGEAYMMR
+402 STGEAYPMR

-429 PVIPTKI
+429 PVIPPKV

-487 KDENYVTLT
+487 KDDTYVTLT

-522 QLDMKIEGLPSDVLR
+522 QLDMKIEGLPADVLR

-549 ILDIMEDTISTPAE
+549 ILDIMEDTIAEPAE

-572 ETVELPKD
+572 ETIELPKD
-580 KIGEVIGPKGKNIR
+580 KIGEVIGPKGKNIK
-594 KIEEETGVSVE
+594 KIEEETGCSVE

-613 LGSTEEDSLAAAKE
+613 LGSTEEEAIAAGKE
-627 MVMLIIDPPEV
+627 MVMLIIDPPEA
-638 EVDTD
+638 EVGAQ

-663 RDGLLHISKF
+663 RDGLLHVSKF
-673 HSEKRVKNPENVLNI
+673 HSYKRVNNTEAVGSV
-688 GDKIKVHVDSIE
+688 GDKIKVNVDSIE
-700 NGKVSLSLLE
+700 NGKVSLSPVE
-710 DLDIPEE
+710 DLEIPEE
-717 SIDTGGGNRGNRD
+717 AEGGDSKNSRDRKPSRSRNGNRNGRD
-730 SRPRRND
+730 KK
-737 RSGRGNSGRGNSG
+737 
-750 RGNSDRGNRSSRQ
+750 SDNGGKSSN
-763 SDDSSKRKRVSFE
+763 RKRVSFE
-776 DEFEKGI
+776 DEFEKGL

>member
-1 MSVTNVT
+1 MSIDNV
-8 CKIGDKEI
+8 KVSIGNAEI
-16 KFETGKLALQ
+16 GFETGKLALQ
-26 APGAVVVTSGDTNV
+26 APGSVVVTSGETTV
-40 LVTTVANETVREG
+40 LVTTVANKTVRDG

-95 DRPLRPSFKEGFR
+95 DRPLRPSFKDGFR

-127 VLALNAASLGLQL
+127 ILALNAASLGLQL
-140 AGVPLDSP
+140 AGVPLESAV
-148 IGAVRMSLIND
+148 GAVRMSLIND
-159 NWVPQASNTEL
+159 NWVVQATNTEL
-170 EDSVFDMVIAGNL
+170 EESVFDMVVAGSL
-183 NEKGEVDIVMV
+183 NSKGEIDIVMV
-194 EAGASDNAFE
+194 EAGATDNAFG
-204 KIDAGSKAPSEE
+204 KIDEGSAAPSENI
-216 LVADGIDSSK
+216 VADGIDMSK
-226 QFISELIAA
+226 EFIAKLIEA
-235 QAELVSKNDV
+235 QKELVAKRDV
-245 PVTDW
+245 PEVDW
-250 PLVEDFSKELKS
+250 PIVEDFTEELKS
-262 DIEDSYKS
+262 QISEAFGSEIE
-270 EVENITSITDRKER
+270 TAMALTDRAER
-284 SNKQSE
+284 SVKQSE
-290 LEEQVV
+290 LEDQAIV
-296 EKYINEEEDN
+296 KFLDDQDDN

-314 KSLVKNVVRD
+314 KSIVKNTVRD
-324 RVISG
+324 RVLNG
-329 GERLDGRS
+329 GARLDGRT
-337 PTDIREISAEIGLL
+337 PTDIRNISAEINLL

-366 VLNVTTLGMG
+366 VLNVTTLGMS

-402 STGEAYMMR
+402 STGEAYPMR

-429 PVIPTKI
+429 PVIPPKI

-487 KDENYVTLT
+487 KDDTYVTLT

-522 QLDMKIEGLPSDVLR
+522 QLDMKIEGLPADVLR

-549 ILDIMEDTISTPAE
+549 ILDIMEDTISEPAE

-572 ETVELPKD
+572 ETIELPKD

-594 KIEEETGVSVE
+594 KIEEETGCSVE

-613 LGSTEEDSLAAAKE
+613 LGSTEEEAIAAGKE
-627 MVMLIIDPPEV
+627 MVMLIIDPPEA
-638 EVDTD
+638 EVGAE
-643 YDGEVVSVATYG
+643 YEGEVVSVATYG
-655 AFINILPG
+655 AFVNILPG
-663 RDGLLHISKF
+663 RDGLLHVSKF
-673 HSEKRVKNPENVLNI
+673 HSSKRVNNTEAVVSI
-688 GDKIKVHVDSIE
+688 GDKIKVKVDSIE
-700 NGKVSLSLLE
+700 NGKVSLSPVE
-710 DLDIPEE
+710 DLEIPEE
-717 SIDTGGGNRGNRD
+717 AEGGESKNSRDRKPSRSRNSNSNNRD
-730 SRPRRND
+730 KKPNN
-737 RSGRGNSGRGNSG
+737 GGK
-750 RGNSDRGNRSSRQ
+750 SSN
-763 SDDSSKRKRVSFE
+763 RKRVSFE
-776 DEFEKGI
+776 DDFEKGL

>member
-1 MSVTNVT
+1 MSIDNV
-8 CKIGDKEI
+8 KVSIGNSEI
-16 KFETGKLALQ
+16 VFETGKLALQ
-26 APGAVVVTSGDTNV
+26 APGSVVVTSGETNV
-40 LVTTVANETVREG
+40 LVTTVANKSVREG

-95 DRPLRPSFKEGFR
+95 DRPLRPSFKDGFR

-127 VLALNAASLGLQL
+127 ILALNAASLGLQL
-140 AGVPLDSP
+140 AGVPLESAV
-148 IGAVRMSLIND
+148 GAVRMSLIND
-159 NWVPQASNTEL
+159 NWVVQATNTEI
-170 EDSVFDMVIAGNL
+170 EESVFNMVVAGSL
-183 NEKGEVDIVMV
+183 NSKGEVDIVMV
-194 EAGASDNAFE
+194 EAGASDDAFE
-204 KIDAGSKAPSEE
+204 KIDNGSTAPSENI
-216 LVADGIDSSK
+216 VADGIDLSK
-226 QFISELIAA
+226 EHISKLIEA
-235 QAELVSKNDV
+235 QKELVSKRDI
-245 PVTDW
+245 PVVDW
-250 PLVEDFSKELKS
+250 PIVEDYPEELKTK
-262 DIEDSYKS
+262 ITNEYS
-270 EVENITSITDRKER
+270 EKVDSITALTDRSER
-284 SNKQSE
+284 SEKQSE
-290 LEEQVV
+290 LQDEVI
-296 EKYINEEEDN
+296 EKFLDDETDN

-314 KSLVKNVVRD
+314 KSLVKSTVRN
-324 RVISG
+324 RVLTG
-329 GERLDGRS
+329 GPRLDGRT
-337 PTDIREISAEIGLL
+337 PTDIRNISSEIDLL

-366 VLNVTTLGMG
+366 VLNVTTLGMS

-402 STGEAYMMR
+402 STGEAYPMR

-429 PVIPTKI
+429 PVIPPKI

-487 KDENYVTLT
+487 KDDSYVTLT

-537 KALNQAMDARHH
+537 GALNQAMDARHH
-549 ILDIMEDTISTPAE
+549 ILDIMEDTIAEPAE

-572 ETVELPKD
+572 ETIELPKD

-594 KIEEETGVSVE
+594 KIEEETGCSVE

-613 LGSTEEDSLAAAKE
+613 LGSTEEDAITAGKE
-627 MVMLIIDPPEV
+627 MVMLIIDPPEA
-638 EVDTD
+638 EVGAE

-655 AFINILPG
+655 AFVNILPG
-663 RDGLLHISKF
+663 RDGLLHVSKF
-673 HSEKRVKNPENVLNI
+673 HSSKRVKNTEAVVKN
-688 GDKIKVHVDSIE
+688 GDKIKVKVDSIE
-700 NGKVSLSLLE
+700 NGKVSLSPVE
-710 DLDIPEE
+710 DLDIPDDAVGE
-717 SIDTGGGNRGNRD
+717 SKGNSGDRKP
-730 SRPRRND
+730 SRPRN
-737 RSGRGNSGRGNSG
+737 
-750 RGNSDRGNRSSRQ
+750 GNRNNRSEKKTDNNKSSN
-763 SDDSSKRKRVSFE
+763 RKRVSFE
-776 DEFEKGI
+776 DEFEKGL

>member
-1 MSVTNVT
+1 MSIDNV
-8 CKIGDKEI
+8 KVDIGKAEI
-16 KFETGKLALQ
+16 GFETGKLALQ
-26 APGAVVVTSGDTNV
+26 APGSVVVTSGDTTV
-40 LVTTVANETVREG
+40 LVTTVANKSVRDG

-95 DRPLRPSFKEGFR
+95 DRPLRPSFKDGFR

-127 VLALNAASLGLQL
+127 ILALNAASLGLQL
-140 AGVPLDSP
+140 AGVPLESAV
-148 IGAVRMSLIND
+148 GAVRMSLIND
-159 NWVPQASNTEL
+159 NWVVQATNSEL
-170 EDSVFDMVIAGNL
+170 EDSVFDMVVAGSL
-183 NEKGEVDIVMV
+183 NPKGEIDIVMV
-194 EAGASDNAFE
+194 EAGATDNAFA
-204 KIDAGSKAPSEE
+204 KIDEGSAAPSENI
-216 LVADGIDSSK
+216 VADGIDMSK
-226 QFISELIAA
+226 EFIAKLIKA
-235 QAELVSKNDV
+235 QKELVAKKDV
-245 PVTDW
+245 PEIDW
-250 PLVEDFSKELKS
+250 PIIEDYSEELKS
-262 DIEDSYKS
+262 QISEAFGSDIEAAMA
-270 EVENITSITDRKER
+270 ITDRAER
-284 SNKQSE
+284 SEKQSE
-290 LEEQVV
+290 LQEQAV
-296 EKYINEEEDN
+296 EKFLDEEDDN

-314 KSLVKNVVRD
+314 KSIVKNTVRD
-324 RVISG
+324 RVLSG
-329 GERLDGRS
+329 GARLDGRT
-337 PTDIREISAEIGLL
+337 PTDIRNISAEINLL

-366 VLNVTTLGMG
+366 VLNVTTLGMS

-402 STGEAYMMR
+402 STGEAYPMR

-429 PVIPTKI
+429 PVVPPKI

-487 KDENYVTLT
+487 KDDTYVTLT

-522 QLDMKIEGLPSDVLR
+522 QLDMKIEGLPADVLR

-549 ILDIMEDTISTPAE
+549 ILDIMEDTIAEPAE

-572 ETVELPKD
+572 ETIELPKD
-580 KIGEVIGPKGKNIR
+580 KIGEVIGPKGKNIK
-594 KIEEETGVSVE
+594 KIEEETGCSVE

-613 LGSTEEDSLAAAKE
+613 LGSTEEEAIAAGKE
-627 MVMLIIDPPEV
+627 MVMMIIDPPEA
-638 EVDTD
+638 EVGAE
-643 YDGEVVSVATYG
+643 YDGEIVSVATYG
-655 AFINILPG
+655 AFVNILPG
-663 RDGLLHISKF
+663 RDGLLHVSKF
-673 HSEKRVKNPENVLNI
+673 HSSKRVNNTEAVVSV
-688 GDKIKVHVDSIE
+688 GDKVKVKVDSIE
-700 NGKVSLSLLE
+700 NGKVSLSPVE
-710 DLDIPEE
+710 DLEVPDNAVGDGNSKSNDRRPPRNK
-717 SIDTGGGNRGNRD
+717 SNNRNNRGERKPKN
-730 SRPRRND
+730 
-737 RSGRGNSGRGNSG
+737 GGK
-750 RGNSDRGNRSSRQ
+750 SSN
-763 SDDSSKRKRVSFE
+763 RKRVSFE
-776 DEFEKGI
+776 DDFEKGL

>member
-1 MSVTNVT
+1 MSIDNV
-8 CKIGDKEI
+8 KVDIGKAEI
-16 KFETGKLALQ
+16 GFETGKLALQ
-26 APGAVVVTSGDTNV
+26 APGSVVVTSGDTTV
-40 LVTTVANETVREG
+40 LVTTVANKSVRDG

-95 DRPLRPSFKEGFR
+95 DRPLRPSFKDGFR

-127 VLALNAASLGLQL
+127 ILALNAASLGLQL
-140 AGVPLDSP
+140 AGVPLESAV
-148 IGAVRMSLIND
+148 GAVRMSLIND
-159 NWVPQASNTEL
+159 NWVVQATNSEL
-170 EDSVFDMVIAGNL
+170 EDSVFDMVVAGSL
-183 NEKGEVDIVMV
+183 NPKGEIDIVMV
-194 EAGASDNAFE
+194 EAGATDNAFA
-204 KIDAGSKAPSEE
+204 KIDEGSAAPSENI
-216 LVADGIDSSK
+216 VADGIDMSK
-226 QFISELIAA
+226 EFISKLIEA
-235 QAELVSKNDV
+235 QKELVAKRDV
-245 PVTDW
+245 PEIDW
-250 PLVEDFSKELKS
+250 PIIEDYSEELKS
-262 DIEDSYKS
+262 QISEAFGSDIE
-270 EVENITSITDRKER
+270 TAMAITDRAER
-284 SNKQSE
+284 SEKQSE
-290 LEEQVV
+290 LQEQAV
-296 EKYINEEEDN
+296 EKFLDEEDDN

-314 KSLVKNVVRD
+314 KSIVKNTVRD
-324 RVISG
+324 RVLSG
-329 GERLDGRS
+329 GARLDGRT
-337 PTDIREISAEIGLL
+337 PTDIRNISAEINLL

-366 VLNVTTLGMG
+366 VLNVTTLGMS

-402 STGEAYMMR
+402 STGEAYPMR

-429 PVIPTKI
+429 PVVPPKV

-487 KDENYVTLT
+487 KDDTYVTLT

-522 QLDMKIEGLPSDVLR
+522 QLDMKIEGLPADVLR

-549 ILDIMEDTISTPAE
+549 ILDIMEDTIAEPAE

-572 ETVELPKD
+572 ETIELPKD
-580 KIGEVIGPKGKNIR
+580 KIGEVIGPKGKNIK
-594 KIEEETGVSVE
+594 KIEEETGCSVE

-613 LGSTEEDSLAAAKE
+613 LGSTEEEAIAAGKE
-627 MVMLIIDPPEV
+627 MVMMIIDPPEA
-638 EVDTD
+638 EVGAE
-643 YDGEVVSVATYG
+643 YDGEIVSVATYG
-655 AFINILPG
+655 AFVNILPG
-663 RDGLLHISKF
+663 RDGLLHVSKF
-673 HSEKRVKNPENVLNI
+673 HSSKRVNNTEAVVSV
-688 GDKIKVHVDSIE
+688 GDKVKVKVDSIE
-700 NGKVSLSLLE
+700 NGKVSLSPVE
-710 DLDIPEE
+710 DLEVPDDAVGDGNKKSNDRRPPRNK
-717 SIDTGGGNRGNRD
+717 SNNRNNRGERKPKN
-730 SRPRRND
+730 
-737 RSGRGNSGRGNSG
+737 GGK
-750 RGNSDRGNRSSRQ
+750 SSN
-763 SDDSSKRKRVSFE
+763 RKRVSFE
-776 DEFEKGI
+776 DEFEKGL

>member
-1 MSVTNVT
+1 MSIDNV
-8 CKIGDKEI
+8 KVDIGKAEI
-16 KFETGKLALQ
+16 GFETGKLALQ
-26 APGAVVVTSGDTNV
+26 APGSVVVTSGDTTV
-40 LVTTVANETVREG
+40 LVTTVANKSVRDG

-95 DRPLRPSFKEGFR
+95 DRPLRPSFKDGFR

-127 VLALNAASLGLQL
+127 ILALNAASLGLQL
-140 AGVPLDSP
+140 AGVPLESAV
-148 IGAVRMSLIND
+148 GAVRMSLIND
-159 NWVPQASNTEL
+159 NWVVQATNSEL
-170 EDSVFDMVIAGNL
+170 EDSVFDMVVAGSL
-183 NEKGEVDIVMV
+183 NPKGEIDIVMV
-194 EAGASDNAFE
+194 EAGATDNAFA
-204 KIDAGSKAPSEE
+204 KIDEGSAAPSENI
-216 LVADGIDSSK
+216 VADGIDMSK
-226 QFISELIAA
+226 EFIAKLIKA
-235 QAELVSKNDV
+235 QKELVAKKDV
-245 PVTDW
+245 PEIDW
-250 PLVEDFSKELKS
+250 PIIEDYSEELKS
-262 DIEDSYKS
+262 QISEAFGSDIE
-270 EVENITSITDRKER
+270 TAMAITDRAER
-284 SNKQSE
+284 SEKQSE
-290 LEEQVV
+290 LQEQAV
-296 EKYINEEEDN
+296 EKFLDEEDDN

-314 KSLVKNVVRD
+314 KSIVKNTVRD
-324 RVISG
+324 RVLSG
-329 GERLDGRS
+329 GARLDGRT
-337 PTDIREISAEIGLL
+337 PTDIRNISAEINLL

-366 VLNVTTLGMG
+366 VLNVTTLGMS

-402 STGEAYMMR
+402 STGEAYPMR

-429 PVIPTKI
+429 PVVPPKV

-487 KDENYVTLT
+487 KDDTYVTLT

-522 QLDMKIEGLPSDVLR
+522 QLDMKIEGLPADVLR

-549 ILDIMEDTISTPAE
+549 ILDIMEDTIAEPAE

-572 ETVELPKD
+572 ETIELPKD
-580 KIGEVIGPKGKNIR
+580 KIGEVIGPKGKNIK
-594 KIEEETGVSVE
+594 KIEEETGCSVE

-613 LGSTEEDSLAAAKE
+613 LGSTEEEAIAAGKE
-627 MVMLIIDPPEV
+627 MVMMIIDPPEA
-638 EVDTD
+638 EVGAE
-643 YDGEVVSVATYG
+643 YDGEIVSVATYG
-655 AFINILPG
+655 AFVNILPG
-663 RDGLLHISKF
+663 RDGLLHVSKF
-673 HSEKRVKNPENVLNI
+673 HSSKRVNNTEAVVSV
-688 GDKIKVHVDSIE
+688 GDKVKVKVDSIE
-700 NGKVSLSLLE
+700 NGKVSLSPVE
-710 DLDIPEE
+710 DLEVPDDAVGDGNNKSNDRRPPRNK
-717 SIDTGGGNRGNRD
+717 SNNRNNRGERKPKN
-730 SRPRRND
+730 
-737 RSGRGNSGRGNSG
+737 GGK
-750 RGNSDRGNRSSRQ
+750 SSN
-763 SDDSSKRKRVSFE
+763 RKRVSFE
-776 DEFEKGI
+776 DEFEKGL

>member
-1 MSVTNVT
+1 MSIDNV
-8 CKIGDKEI
+8 KVNIGNAEI
-16 KFETGKLALQ
+16 GFETGKLALQ
-26 APGAVVVTSGDTNV
+26 APGSVVVTSGDTTV
-40 LVTTVANETVREG
+40 LVTTVANKSVRDG

-95 DRPLRPSFKEGFR
+95 DRPLRPSFKDGFR

-127 VLALNAASLGLQL
+127 ILALNAASLGLQL
-140 AGVPLDSP
+140 AGVPLESAV
-148 IGAVRMSLIND
+148 GAVRMSLIND
-159 NWVPQASNTEL
+159 NWVVQATNTEL
-170 EDSVFDMVIAGNL
+170 EESVFDMVVAGSL
-183 NEKGEVDIVMV
+183 NPKGEIDIVMV
-194 EAGASDNAFE
+194 EAGATDNAFN
-204 KIDAGSKAPSEE
+204 KIDEGSAAPSENI
-216 LVADGIDSSK
+216 VADGIDMSK
-226 QFISELIAA
+226 EFISKLIEA
-235 QAELVSKNDV
+235 QKELVAKRDV
-245 PVTDW
+245 PEVDW
-250 PLVEDFSKELKS
+250 PIIEDYSEELKS
-262 DIEDSYKS
+262 QISEAFGSDIEAAMAL
-270 EVENITSITDRKER
+270 TDRSER
-284 SNKQSE
+284 SEKQSE
-290 LEEQVV
+290 LEEQAV
-296 EKYINEEEDN
+296 EKFLDEEDDN

-314 KSLVKNVVRD
+314 KSIVKNTVRD
-324 RVISG
+324 RVLSG
-329 GERLDGRS
+329 GARLDGRT
-337 PTDIREISAEIGLL
+337 PTDIRNISAEINLL

-366 VLNVTTLGMG
+366 VLNVTTLGMS

-402 STGEAYMMR
+402 STGEAYPMR

-429 PVIPTKI
+429 PVIPPKV

-487 KDENYVTLT
+487 KDDTYVTLT

-522 QLDMKIEGLPSDVLR
+522 QLDMKIEGLPADVLR

-549 ILDIMEDTISTPAE
+549 ILDIMEDTIAEPAE

-572 ETVELPKD
+572 ETIELPKD
-580 KIGEVIGPKGKNIR
+580 KIGEVIGPKGKNIK
-594 KIEEETGVSVE
+594 KIEEETGCSVE

-613 LGSTEEDSLAAAKE
+613 LGSTEEEAIAAGKE
-627 MVMLIIDPPEV
+627 MVMLIIDPPEA
-638 EVDTD
+638 EVGAQ

-663 RDGLLHISKF
+663 RDGLLHVSRF
-673 HSEKRVKNPENVLNI
+673 HSSKRVNNTEAVVSV
-688 GDKIKVHVDSIE
+688 GDKIKVTVDSIE
-700 NGKVSLSLLE
+700 NGKVSLSPVE
-710 DLDIPEE
+710 DLEIPEE
-717 SIDTGGGNRGNRD
+717 AEGGDSKNSRDRKPSRSRNGNRNGRD
-730 SRPRRND
+730 KK
-737 RSGRGNSGRGNSG
+737 
-750 RGNSDRGNRSSRQ
+750 SDNGGKSSN
-763 SDDSSKRKRVSFE
+763 RKRVSFE
-776 DEFEKGI
+776 DEFEKGL

>member
-1 MSVTNVT
+1 MSIDNV
-8 CKIGDKEI
+8 KVNIGNAEI
-16 KFETGKLALQ
+16 GFETGKLALQ
-26 APGAVVVTSGDTNV
+26 APGSVVVTSGDTTV
-40 LVTTVANETVREG
+40 LVTTVANKSVRDG

-95 DRPLRPSFKEGFR
+95 DRPLRPSFKDGFR

-127 VLALNAASLGLQL
+127 ILALNAASLGLQL
-140 AGVPLDSP
+140 AGVPLESAV
-148 IGAVRMSLIND
+148 GAVRMSLIND
-159 NWVPQASNTEL
+159 NWVVQATNTEL
-170 EDSVFDMVIAGNL
+170 EESVFDMVVAGSL
-183 NEKGEVDIVMV
+183 NPKGEIDIVMV
-194 EAGASDNAFE
+194 EAGATDNAFN
-204 KIDAGSKAPSEE
+204 KIDEGSAAPSENI
-216 LVADGIDSSK
+216 VADGIDMSK
-226 QFISELIAA
+226 EFIAKLIEA
-235 QAELVSKNDV
+235 QKELVAKRDV
-245 PVTDW
+245 PEIDW
-250 PLVEDFSKELKS
+250 PIVEDYSEELKS
-262 DIEDSYKS
+262 QISEAFGSDIEA
-270 EVENITSITDRKER
+270 VMALTDRAER
-284 SNKQSE
+284 SEKQSE
-290 LEEQVV
+290 LQELAV
-296 EKYINEEEDN
+296 EKFLDEEDDN

-314 KSLVKNVVRD
+314 KSIVKNTVRD
-324 RVISG
+324 RVLSG
-329 GERLDGRS
+329 GARLDGRT
-337 PTDIREISAEIGLL
+337 PTDIRNISAEINLL

-366 VLNVTTLGMG
+366 VLNVTTLGMS

-402 STGEAYMMR
+402 STGEAYPMR

-429 PVIPTKI
+429 PVIPPKV

-487 KDENYVTLT
+487 KDDTYVTLT

-522 QLDMKIEGLPSDVLR
+522 QLDMKIEGLPADVLR

-549 ILDIMEDTISTPAE
+549 ILDIMEDTIAEPAE

-572 ETVELPKD
+572 ETIELPKD
-580 KIGEVIGPKGKNIR
+580 KIGEVIGPKGKNIK
-594 KIEEETGVSVE
+594 KIEEETGCTVE

-613 LGSTEEDSLAAAKE
+613 LGSTEEEAIAAGKE
-627 MVMLIIDPPEV
+627 MVMLIIDPPEA
-638 EVDTD
+638 EVGAE

-655 AFINILPG
+655 AFVNILPG
-663 RDGLLHISKF
+663 RDGLLHVSKF
-673 HSEKRVKNPENVLNI
+673 HSTKRVNNTESVVTV
-688 GDKIKVHVDSIE
+688 GDKIKVKVDSIE
-700 NGKVSLSLLE
+700 NGKVSLSPVE
-710 DLDIPEE
+710 DLDVPDDAVSEGNNK
-717 SIDTGGGNRGNRD
+717 SNDRRPPRNRSNNRNNRGE
-730 SRPRRND
+730 RN
-737 RSGRGNSGRGNSG
+737 SKNSGK
-750 RGNSDRGNRSSRQ
+750 SSN
-763 SDDSSKRKRVSFE
+763 RKRVSFE
-776 DEFEKGI
+776 DDFEKGL

>member
-1 MSVTNVT
+1 MSIDNV
-8 CKIGDKEI
+8 KVSIGNSEI
-16 KFETGKLALQ
+16 AFETGKLALQ
-26 APGAVVVTSGDTNV
+26 APGSVVVTSGDTNV
-40 LVTTVANETVREG
+40 LVTTVANKSVRDG

-95 DRPLRPSFKEGFR
+95 DRPLRPSFKDGFR

-127 VLALNAASLGLQL
+127 ILALNAASLGLQL
-140 AGVPLDSP
+140 AGVPLESAV
-148 IGAVRMSLIND
+148 GAVRISLIND
-159 NWVPQASNTEL
+159 NWVVQATNTEL
-170 EDSVFDMVIAGNL
+170 EESVFDMVVAGSL
-183 NEKGEVDIVMV
+183 NSNGEVDIVMV
-194 EAGASDNAFE
+194 EAGASDDAFE
-204 KIDAGSKAPSEE
+204 KIDNGSTAPSESI
-216 LVADGIDSSK
+216 VADGIDLSK
-226 QFISELIAA
+226 EYIAKLIEA
-235 QAELVSKNDV
+235 QKELVSKRDI
-245 PVTDW
+245 PVVDW
-250 PLVEDFSKELKS
+250 PIVEDYSEELKTKITNEYS
-262 DIEDSYKS
+262 DKVD
-270 EVENITSITDRKER
+270 SITALTDRSER
-284 SNKQSE
+284 SEKQSE
-290 LEEQVV
+290 LQEEVIQKFLDD
-296 EKYINEEEDN
+296 EIDN

-314 KSLVKNVVRD
+314 KSLVKSTVRN
-324 RVISG
+324 RVLTG
-329 GERLDGRS
+329 GPRLDGRT
-337 PTDIREISAEIGLL
+337 PTDIRNISSEIDLL

-366 VLNVTTLGMG
+366 VLNVTTLGMS

-402 STGEAYMMR
+402 STGEAYPMR

-429 PVIPTKI
+429 PVIPPKI

-487 KDENYVTLT
+487 KDDTYVTLT

-537 KALNQAMDARHH
+537 GALNQAMDARHH
-549 ILDIMEDTISTPAE
+549 ILDIMEDTISEPAE

-572 ETVELPKD
+572 ETIELPKD

-594 KIEEETGVSVE
+594 KIEEETGCSVE

-613 LGSTEEDSLAAAKE
+613 LGSTEEDAITAGKE
-627 MVMLIIDPPEV
+627 MVMLIIDPPEA
-638 EVDTD
+638 EVGAE

-655 AFINILPG
+655 AFVNILPG
-663 RDGLLHISKF
+663 RDGLLHVSKF
-673 HSEKRVKNPENVLNI
+673 HSSKRVNNTEAVVKN
-688 GDKIKVHVDSIE
+688 GDKIKVKVDSIE
-700 NGKVSLSLLE
+700 NGKVSLSPVE
-710 DLDIPEE
+710 DLDIPDEAVGE
-717 SIDTGGGNRGNRD
+717 SKGKSGDRKP
-730 SRPRRND
+730 SRPRNGNRNN
-737 RSGRGNSGRGNSG
+737 RSGKKPENN
-750 RGNSDRGNRSSRQ
+750 NKSSN
-763 SDDSSKRKRVSFE
+763 RKRVSFE
-776 DEFEKGI
+776 DEFEKGL